1 MADLGQLWFSLGI
14 KDNTQAGIEEAM
26 KRFDK
31 LNAKLKL
38 GIDKNV
44 FKSAI
49 TSYLK
54 GQEFKARITPTLPKN
69 TGKLSM
75 EVNKQTLR
83 GSINEALKGKEFEAR
98 VKMVVEKASVQDAIR
113 QAFSKAGLNYNTT
126 ASDVRQQRI
135 MEIQARMSQRA
146 ALSQIQL
153 AAAHSRAQRAADL
166 QAASSERLNR
176 SMKSGTN
183 ISSQLRNQIANLYS
197 LYTIERFATQ
207 IVEIGGEFQ
216 KQLIALKSIL
226 GDAGR
231 AETIFGKIRDLAV
244 ESPYTFKDL
253 TGYTKQLAA
262 FSIPYEELYDTT
274 KRLADISSG
283 LGVDMGRLILAYG
296 QVRSAA
302 FLRGQEVRQF
312 TEAGI
317 PLLDELAKKFSMLEG
332 RVVSVGEVFDKIS
345 RREVP
350 FQMVKDVLW
359 DMTNEGGKFYNMQA
373 VLTESLSGKLDKLK
387 DSYEIMLADIAQA
400 NNGIIGGS
408 LDMLAG
414 LTGHWKELA
423 GAIGELIVIYGSY
436 KAASMAITAFKK
448 AETAVL
454 IKNVATGKLAA
465 ATNLAMSRS
474 ALAAATST
482 EILTLAKAKLTGVLK
497 SLWAVTAANPY
508 FWVAAGVS
516 ALVYAVY
523 KLSTAATAAEVANEA
538 FNRSMERI
546 GQTIDDQKNK
556 IDELLNVI
564 RSADSSSLQKQMAF
578 DELSMLA
585 PSLTNTYDSLKK
597 LEEADL
603 TMVNR
608 QVSEL
613 ADESRLSMLKKQAD
627 ALEGIANGLSKT
639 DDRLTSI
646 GVGSGAGDYAKLRS
660 ALMSD
665 YGIQGSATWDVED
678 WSEATQEVLNNIRRE
693 IEKIEEAKRRASVPT
708 EMDVRIAES
717 SYRNVKERFDYL
729 SDFAAAMKKEV
740 EGTMSLHV
748 DGTHAERDTEAIIGE
763 VEKKLGQMN
772 GIPLS
777 VEQQKVKDGLQETLE
792 YMRRWKETGATS
804 GVFSIP
810 LFFDLK
816 LNELEDDTG
825 KAKKEFD
832 YLTGKWKDANKESV
846 TFAENRMKAIQ
857 KWRDAEKKYNEAKN
871 SKNITNE
878 DGSIIKGYKEQQE
891 RLKEL
896 KNEIESAKKEAESFG
911 VDTGKPARTDKDP
924 MADLWNERIRLIEK
938 AISYYKEWS
947 EIEGKVN
954 ASERTQSNPLFSSVK
969 SYLSPGM
976 ENPEKIWEQIRE
988 ELGNSKGQRKLFVDL
1003 GFKIEDLRQ
1012 GEEKK
1017 ELDRNLKEI
1026 EKYISETT
1034 KKWDLFKDL
1043 SDTTGNRSLAGQI
1056 VFGGLMESENLGDEL
1071 KKKIEEKLSGTTFS
1085 FEDVLGMDEKGLED
1099 NGLKALGGLVS
1110 AYRENSEKLK
1120 EEQVKNL
1127 SELIKNHKDYAAKIE
1142 EIESDLQKDLKDIDG
1157 RRADLETGG
1166 VDVESLISSRKKK
1179 AEEDKSSVL
1188 LEQFKKESDWAN
1200 IFDDLGRMSTRTI
1213 DDMIERINAFSRSQE
1228 LSVEETKELIEAMRK
1243 LREESLERNPWKG
1256 ISNSAKEL
1264 AKWKELQHYL
1274 GNAEELSFFDKES
1287 GKTVKYTRAQIENGI
1302 VASQEDMVK
1311 SIDHVID
1318 GLESMNDAVSS
1329 VSGMFE
1335 SLGMKGA
1342 SDITDIMGNVFSSSN
1357 SMGGSFQ
1364 SIGKLFGVS
1373 DAGILKN
1380 LGFVGMG
1387 IGAVTGIIGGIAKLH
1402 DKKLDEEIQKSQRR
1416 VEELQT
1422 AYDQLGKAVERSF
1435 GAATDAA
1442 ERALSSYGKLAEQVE
1457 RAGSGLS
1464 AAYSMP
1470 YDVLKDGGRSMM
1482 NDLLP
1487 KSKME
1492 KFIWNGG
1499 KAHGFAASLNFTV
1512 GIEKEAYGALKAVG
1526 AGEKGSE
1533 DNVYMAQYAS
1543 LVGQRLELQKQ
1554 LNAEEGKKDSDPAK
1568 IQDYQ
1573 EQIAELNDQITY
1585 FVQDTVA
1592 SLYELDLQDWSKQ
1605 LSDSLVGAFRNGEDA
1620 VEAFEQTASDLLSK
1634 VASNILRIGILEPAM
1649 KKLQKALFGEM
1660 DDNGNFQGGIIN
1672 LNDLNGT
1679 MDEGMKYL
1687 SDWFNTE
1694 GKNIVEVM
1702 ENAFQL
1708 LNEKSGGLLSKTES
1722 GGSMRSSI
1730 QGVTE
1735 DTANLL
1741 GSYINAM
1748 RADLSA
1754 QRSVIE
1760 KYCGEQFPKMTNL
1773 AEAQVQQLKVIADNT
1788 GEQARIASEIRDM
1801 LRSAKQSKSSG
1812 FWIH

>member
-126 ASDVRQQRI
+126 ASDVRSQRI
-135 MEIQARMSQRA
+135 LEIQARMAQRS
-146 ALSQIQL
+146 ALHQIHL

-216 KQLIALKSIL
+216 KQRIALKSIL

-436 KAASMAITAFKK
+436 KAAIMAVTTYRKLGMTVLRQAVVEK
-448 AETAVL
+448 AL
-454 IKNVATGKLAA
+454 ATSANIALS
-465 ATNLAMSRS
+465 NSE
-474 ALAAATST
+474 ALAAARTKL
-482 EILTLAKAKLTGVLK
+482 LTLAKTRLIGVLK
-497 SLWAVTAANPY
+497 SLKAATVANPY

-516 ALVYAVY
+516 SLVYVVY
-523 KLSTAATAAEVANEA
+523 KLSTAATVAEAANEN

-556 IDELLNVI
+556 INELLNVI

-578 DELSMLA
+578 DELSVLA
-585 PSLTNTYDSLKK
+585 PSLTATYDSLKK

-603 TMVNR
+603 TNVNR

-613 ADESRLSMLKKQAD
+613 ADTNRISLLKQQAEELKEYMSILKD
-627 ALEGIANGLSKT
+627 TQKLNPVSARYAISGLENL
-639 DDRLTSI
+639 
-646 GVGSGAGDYAKLRS
+646 
-660 ALMSD
+660 
-665 YGIQGSATWDVED
+665 GIQGELGWDNTDRTEAAQEQLNRIT
-678 WSEATQEVLNNIRRE
+678 SELW
-693 IEKIEEAKRRASVPT
+693 KIEDAKRRASVPT

-717 SYRNVKERFDYL
+717 SYRNIKEQFDYL

-772 GIPLS
+772 GISLS

-816 LNELEDDTG
+816 LNELENETG

-832 YLTGKWKDANKESV
+832 YLTGKWKDANKESG
-846 TFAENRMKAIQ
+846 TFAENRMKATQ

-1157 RRADLETGG
+1157 RRAELETGG

-1213 DDMIERINAFSRSQE
+1213 DDMIERINTFSRSQE

-1256 ISNSAKEL
+1256 ISNASKEL

-1274 GNAEELSFFDKES
+1274 GNAKELSFFDKES

-1318 GLESMNDAVSS
+1318 GLEAMNTAVSS
-1329 VSGMFE
+1329 VSGMLE
-1335 SLGMKGA
+1335 SLGMEGA
-1342 SDITDIMGNVFSSSN
+1342 SDITDIMDGIFSSSN

-1487 KSKME
+1487 KGKME
-1492 KFIWNGG
+1492 KLIWIGG
-1499 KAHGFAASLNFTV
+1499 KAHGLAASLNFTV
-1512 GIEKEAYGALKAVG
+1512 GIEKEAYEALKAVG
-1526 AGEKGSE
+1526 VGEKGSE

-1554 LNAEEGKKDSDPAK
+1554 LNAEEGKKGSDPAK

>member
-38 GIDKNV
+38 GIDKNF

-436 KAASMAITAFKK
+436 KAAIMAVTTYRKLGMTVLRQAVAEK
-448 AETAVL
+448 AL
-454 IKNVATGKLAA
+454 ATSANIALS
-465 ATNLAMSRS
+465 NSE
-474 ALAAATST
+474 ALAAARTKL
-482 EILTLAKAKLTGVLK
+482 LTLAKTRLIGVLK

-508 FWVAAGVS
+508 LWVAAGVS
-516 ALVYAVY
+516 SLVYAIY
-523 KLSTAATAAEVANEA
+523 KLSTAATIAEAANEN

-546 GQTIDDQKNK
+546 GQTIDNRKNK
-556 IDELLNVI
+556 INELLNVI

-578 DELSMLA
+578 DELSVLA
-585 PSLTNTYDSLKK
+585 PSLTATYDSLKK

-603 TMVNR
+603 TNVNR

-613 ADESRLSMLKKQAD
+613 ADTNRANLLKRQAEEIKEYMSILSEPDKHGPAGARYAISGLK
-627 ALEGIANGLSKT
+627 GLGMQGE
-639 DDRLTSI
+639 I
-646 GVGSGAGDYAKLRS
+646 G
-660 ALMSD
+660 
-665 YGIQGSATWDVED
+665 WDVFD
-678 WSEATQEVLNNIRRE
+678 WAEAAQEQLNRITSELW
-693 IEKIEEAKRRASVPT
+693 KMEEAKRRASVPT

-763 VEKKLGQMN
+763 VEKKLAQMD

-792 YMRRWKETGATS
+792 YMRRWKETGTTS
-804 GVFSIP
+804 GAFSIP

-816 LNELEDDTG
+816 LNELENETG

-832 YLTGKWKDANKESV
+832 YLTGKWKDAGKESG
-846 TFAENRMKAIQ
+846 TFAENRMKAIK

-871 SKNITNE
+871 AKNITNE

-896 KNEIESAKKEAESFG
+896 KNEMESARKEAESFG
-911 VDTGKPARTDKDP
+911 ADTGKPTQSNKDP

-947 EIEGKVN
+947 EIEGKKN

-969 SYLSPGM
+969 SYLAPGI

-988 ELGNSKGQRKLFVDL
+988 ELGNSKAQRKLFADL

-1012 GEEKK
+1012 GEGKK

-1043 SDTTGNRSLAGQI
+1043 SDATGNRSLAGQI

-1099 NGLKALGGLVS
+1099 NGLKTLGGLVS
-1110 AYRENSEKLK
+1110 AYRENSEKVK

-1127 SELIKNHKDYAAKIE
+1127 SELIKNHKNYAAKIE
-1142 EIESDLQKDLKDIDG
+1142 EIESNLQKDLKDIEG
-1157 RRADLETGG
+1157 RRAELETGG

-1213 DDMIERINAFSRSQE
+1213 DDMIERINTFSRSQE

-1342 SDITDIMGNVFSSSN
+1342 SDITNIMGNVFSSSN

-1364 SIGKLFGVS
+1364 SIGKLFGIS

-1512 GIEKEAYGALKAVG
+1512 GIEKEAYEALKAVG

>member
-44 FKSAI
+44 FRSAI

-54 GQEFKARITPTLPKN
+54 GQEFKARITPTLPRN

-126 ASDVRQQRI
+126 ASDVRSQRI
-135 MEIQARMSQRA
+135 LEIQARMAQRS

-216 KQLIALKSIL
+216 KQRIALKSIL

-244 ESPYTFKDL
+244 ESPYTFKDM

-350 FQMVKDVLW
+350 FQMIKDVLW

-436 KAASMAITAFKK
+436 KAAIMSVTTYRKLGMTVLRQAVAEK
-448 AETAVL
+448 AL
-454 IKNVATGKLAA
+454 ATSANIALS
-465 ATNLAMSRS
+465 NSE
-474 ALAAATST
+474 ALAAARTKL
-482 EILTLAKAKLTGVLK
+482 LTLAKTRLIGVLK

-516 ALVYAVY
+516 SLVYAIY
-523 KLSTAATAAEVANEA
+523 KLSTAATVAEAANEN

-546 GQTIDDQKNK
+546 GQTIDNRKNK
-556 IDELLNVI
+556 INELLNVI

-578 DELSMLA
+578 DELSVLA
-585 PSLTNTYDSLKK
+585 PSLTATYDSLKK

-603 TMVNR
+603 TNVNR

-613 ADESRLSMLKKQAD
+613 ADANRASLLKRQAEEIKEYMSILSEPDKHGPAGARYAISGLK
-627 ALEGIANGLSKT
+627 GLGMQGE
-639 DDRLTSI
+639 I
-646 GVGSGAGDYAKLRS
+646 G
-660 ALMSD
+660 
-665 YGIQGSATWDVED
+665 WDVFD
-678 WSEATQEVLNNIRRE
+678 WAEAAQEQLNRITSELW
-693 IEKIEEAKRRASVPT
+693 KMEEAKRRASVPT

-717 SYRNVKERFDYL
+717 SYRNIKEQFDYL

-832 YLTGKWKDANKESV
+832 YLTGKWKDANKESG

-1157 RRADLETGG
+1157 RRAELETGG

-1512 GIEKEAYGALKAVG
+1512 GIEKEAYEALKAVG

-1533 DNVYMAQYAS
+1533 DYVYMAQYAS

>member
-83 GSINEALKGKEFEAR
+83 GSINEALKSKEFEAR

-216 KQLIALKSIL
+216 KQRIALKSIL

-359 DMTNEGGKFYNMQA
+359 DMTNAGGKFYNMQA

-436 KAASMAITAFKK
+436 KAAIMAVTTYRKLGMTVLRQAVAEK
-448 AETAVL
+448 AL
-454 IKNVATGKLAA
+454 ATSANIALS
-465 ATNLAMSRS
+465 NSE
-474 ALAAATST
+474 ALAAARTKL
-482 EILTLAKAKLTGVLK
+482 LTLAKTRLIGVLK

-516 ALVYAVY
+516 SLVYAIY
-523 KLSTAATAAEVANEA
+523 KLSTAATVAEAANEN

-546 GQTIDDQKNK
+546 GQTIDNRKNK
-556 IDELLNVI
+556 INELLNVI

-578 DELSMLA
+578 DELSVLA
-585 PSLTNTYDSLKK
+585 PSLTATYDSLKK

-603 TMVNR
+603 TNVNR

-613 ADESRLSMLKKQAD
+613 ADANRASLLKRQAEEIKEYMSILSEPDKHGPAGARYAISGLK
-627 ALEGIANGLSKT
+627 GLGMQGE
-639 DDRLTSI
+639 I
-646 GVGSGAGDYAKLRS
+646 G
-660 ALMSD
+660 
-665 YGIQGSATWDVED
+665 WDVFD
-678 WSEATQEVLNNIRRE
+678 WAEAAQEQLNRITSELW
-693 IEKIEEAKRRASVPT
+693 KIEDAKRRASVPT

-717 SYRNVKERFDYL
+717 SYRNIKEQFDYL

-832 YLTGKWKDANKESV
+832 YLTGKWKDANKESG

-924 MADLWNERIRLIEK
+924 RADLWNERIRLIEK

-1157 RRADLETGG
+1157 RRAELETGG

-1464 AAYSMP
+1464 AAYSIP

>member
-197 LYTIERFATQ
+197 LYTIERFVTQ

-359 DMTNEGGKFYNMQA
+359 DMTNAGGKFYNMQA

-436 KAASMAITAFKK
+436 KSASMAITAFKK

-482 EILTLAKAKLTGVLK
+482 EILTLAKAKLIGVLK

-516 ALVYAVY
+516 SLVYVVY
-523 KLSTAATAAEVANEA
+523 KLSTAATAAEAANEN

-556 IDELLNVI
+556 INELLNVI

-578 DELSMLA
+578 DELSVVSPA
-585 PSLTNTYDSLKK
+585 LTQTYDSLRK

-603 TMVNR
+603 TNVNQ

-613 ADESRLSMLKKQAD
+613 ADTNRISLLKQQAEELKEYMSILKD
-627 ALEGIANGLSKT
+627 TQKLNPVSARYAISGLENL
-639 DDRLTSI
+639 
-646 GVGSGAGDYAKLRS
+646 
-660 ALMSD
+660 
-665 YGIQGSATWDVED
+665 GIQGELGWDNTD
-678 WSEATQEVLNNIRRE
+678 WTEAIQEQLNRIASELW
-693 IEKIEEAKRRASVPT
+693 KIEDAKRRASVPT

-717 SYRNVKERFDYL
+717 SYRNIKEQFDYL

-748 DGTHAERDTEAIIGE
+748 DGTHAERDTESIIAE
-763 VEKKLGQMN
+763 VEKKLEQMD

-777 VEQQKVKDGLQETLE
+777 ADQQEVKDGLQETLG
-792 YMRRWKETGATS
+792 YMKRWKEMGITGGAFT
-804 GVFSIP
+804 IP
-810 LFFDLK
+810 LFFDMK
-816 LNELEDDTG
+816 LGELEHETE
-825 KAKKEFD
+825 KAKKRFN
-832 YLTGKWKDANKESV
+832 YLTGQWEDANKESG
-846 TFAENRMKAIQ
+846 TFAENRMKAIK
-857 KWRDAEKKYNEAKN
+857 KWKDAEKKYNEAKN

-896 KNEIESAKKEAESFG
+896 KNEIESAKNEAESFG

-1364 SIGKLFGVS
+1364 SIGKLFGIS

-1487 KSKME
+1487 KGKME

-1512 GIEKEAYGALKAVG
+1512 GIEKEAYEALKAVG

>member
-83 GSINEALKGKEFEAR
+83 GSVNEALKGKEFEAR

-197 LYTIERFATQ
+197 LYTIERFVTQ

-274 KRLADISSG
+274 NRLADISSG

-359 DMTNEGGKFYNMQA
+359 DMTNAGGKFYNMQA

-436 KAASMAITAFKK
+436 KAAIMAVTTYRKLGMTVLRQAVAEK
-448 AETAVL
+448 AL
-454 IKNVATGKLAA
+454 ATSANIALS
-465 ATNLAMSRS
+465 NSE
-474 ALAAATST
+474 ALAAARTKL
-482 EILTLAKAKLTGVLK
+482 LTLAKTRLIGVLK

-516 ALVYAVY
+516 SLVYAIY
-523 KLSTAATAAEVANEA
+523 KLSTAATVAEAANEN

-546 GQTIDDQKNK
+546 GQTIDNRKNK
-556 IDELLNVI
+556 INELLNVI

-578 DELSMLA
+578 DELSVLA
-585 PSLTNTYDSLKK
+585 PSLTATYDSLKK

-603 TMVNR
+603 TNVNR

-613 ADESRLSMLKKQAD
+613 ADANRASLLKRQAEEIKEYMSILSEPDKHGPAGARYAISGLK
-627 ALEGIANGLSKT
+627 GLGMQGE
-639 DDRLTSI
+639 I
-646 GVGSGAGDYAKLRS
+646 G
-660 ALMSD
+660 
-665 YGIQGSATWDVED
+665 WDVFD
-678 WSEATQEVLNNIRRE
+678 WAEAAQEQLNRITSELW
-693 IEKIEEAKRRASVPT
+693 KIEDAKRRASVPT

-717 SYRNVKERFDYL
+717 SYRNIKEQFDYL

-748 DGTHAERDTEAIIGE
+748 DGTHAEGDTEAIIGE

-832 YLTGKWKDANKESV
+832 YLTGKWKDANKESG

-1157 RRADLETGG
+1157 RRAELETGG

-1274 GNAEELSFFDKES
+1274 GNAEELSFYDKES

-1634 VASNILRIGILEPAM
+1634 VANNILRIGILEPAM

>member
-197 LYTIERFATQ
+197 LYTIERFVTQ

-226 GDAGR
+226 GDAGI

-359 DMTNEGGKFYNMQA
+359 DMTNAGGKFYNMQA

-436 KAASMAITAFKK
+436 KAAIMAVTTYRKLGMTVLRRAVAEK
-448 AETAVL
+448 AL
-454 IKNVATGKLAA
+454 ATSANIALS
-465 ATNLAMSRS
+465 NSE
-474 ALAAATST
+474 ALAAARTKL
-482 EILTLAKAKLTGVLK
+482 LTLAKTRLIGVLK

-516 ALVYAVY
+516 SLVYAIY
-523 KLSTAATAAEVANEA
+523 KLSTAATVAEAANEN

-546 GQTIDDQKNK
+546 GQTIDNRKNK
-556 IDELLNVI
+556 INELLNVI

-578 DELSMLA
+578 DELSVLA
-585 PSLTNTYDSLKK
+585 PSLTATYDSLKK

-603 TMVNR
+603 TNVNR

-613 ADESRLSMLKKQAD
+613 ADANRASLLKRQAEEIKEYMSILSEPDKHGPAGARYAISGLK
-627 ALEGIANGLSKT
+627 GLGMQGE
-639 DDRLTSI
+639 I
-646 GVGSGAGDYAKLRS
+646 G
-660 ALMSD
+660 
-665 YGIQGSATWDVED
+665 WDVFD
-678 WSEATQEVLNNIRRE
+678 WAEAAQEQLNRITSELW
-693 IEKIEEAKRRASVPT
+693 KIEDAKRRASVPT

-717 SYRNVKERFDYL
+717 SYRNIKEQFDYL

-832 YLTGKWKDANKESV
+832 YLTGKWKEANKESG

-1157 RRADLETGG
+1157 RRAELETGG

-1634 VASNILRIGILEPAM
+1634 VANNILRIGILEPAM

>member
-1 MADLGQLWFSLGI
+1 MANLGQLWFSLGI

-44 FKSAI
+44 FRSSI

-54 GQEFKARITPTLPKN
+54 GQEFKARITPTLPKH

-83 GSINEALKGKEFEAR
+83 GSINEALKGKAFEAR

-135 MEIQARMSQRA
+135 MEIQARMDQRA
-146 ALSQIQL
+146 ALSQAQL

-207 IVEIGGEFQ
+207 VVEIGGEFQ
-216 KQLIALKSIL
+216 KQRIALKSIL

-231 AETIFGKIRDLAV
+231 AETIFGKIRDLSV

-296 QVRSAA
+296 QVRSAE

-387 DSYEIMLADIAQA
+387 DNYEIMLADIAQT
-400 NNGIIGGS
+400 NNAIIGGS

-423 GAIGELIVIYGSY
+423 GAIGDLIVIYGSY

-482 EILTLAKAKLTGVLK
+482 EILTLAKAKLIGVLK

-516 ALVYAVY
+516 SLVYVVY
-523 KLSTAATAAEVANEA
+523 KLSTAATAAEAANEN

-556 IDELLNVI
+556 IDELLNAI

-578 DELSMLA
+578 DELSVLA
-585 PSLTNTYDSLKK
+585 PSLTVTYDSLKK

-603 TMVNR
+603 TNVNR

-613 ADESRLSMLKKQAD
+613 ADANRASLLKRQAEEIKEYMSILKD
-627 ALEGIANGLSKT
+627 TQKLNPVSARYAISGLENL
-639 DDRLTSI
+639 
-646 GVGSGAGDYAKLRS
+646 
-660 ALMSD
+660 
-665 YGIQGSATWDVED
+665 GIQGEFGWDNTD
-678 WSEATQEVLNNIRRE
+678 WTEAIQEQLNRIASELW
-693 IEKIEEAKRRASVPT
+693 KIEDAKRRASVPT

-717 SYRNVKERFDYL
+717 SYRNVKEQFDYL

-748 DGTHAERDTEAIIGE
+748 DGTHAERDTDAIIGE

-792 YMRRWKETGATS
+792 YMRRWKETGTTS
-804 GVFSIP
+804 GAFSIP
-810 LFFDLK
+810 LFFDIK
-816 LNELEDDTG
+816 LNELEHETG

-832 YLTGKWKDANKESV
+832 YLTGKWKDAGKESG
-846 TFAENRMKAIQ
+846 TFAENRMKALK
-857 KWRDAEKKYNEAKN
+857 KWRDAEKRYNDAK
-871 SKNITNE
+871 SAKDLTKE

-891 RLKEL
+891 RLEKL
-896 KNEIESAKKEAESFG
+896 KDEMESARKEAESFG
-911 VDTGKPARTDKDP
+911 ADTGKPAQPDKDP

-947 EIEGKVN
+947 EIEGKKN

-969 SYLSPGM
+969 SYLAPGI

-988 ELGNSKGQRKLFVDL
+988 ELGNSKGQRKLFADL
-1003 GFKIEDLRQ
+1003 GFKIENLRQ

-1034 KKWDLFKDL
+1034 RKWDLFKDL
-1043 SDTTGNRSLAGQI
+1043 SDATGNRSLSGQI

-1099 NGLKALGGLVS
+1099 NGLKTLSGLVS
-1110 AYRENSEKLK
+1110 AFRENSEKLK

-1142 EIESDLQKDLKDIDG
+1142 EIESNLQKDLKDIDG
-1157 RRADLETGG
+1157 RRAELETGG

-1213 DDMIERINAFSRSQE
+1213 DDMIERTNAFSRSQE

-1256 ISNSAKEL
+1256 ISNAAKEL

-1274 GNAEELSFFDKES
+1274 GNAEELPFFDKES

-1335 SLGMKGA
+1335 SLDMKGA
-1342 SDITDIMGNVFSSSN
+1342 SNITDIMGNVFNSSN
-1357 SMGGSFQ
+1357 SVGESFQ

-1387 IGAVTGIIGGIAKLH
+1387 IGAVTGIIGGIAKFH
-1402 DKKLDEEIQKSQRR
+1402 DKKLDEAIQKSQRR
-1416 VEELQT
+1416 VEELQA

-1435 GAATDAA
+1435 GGATDAA

-1487 KSKME
+1487 RGKME

-1512 GIEKEAYGALKAVG
+1512 GIEKEAYEALKAVG

-1533 DNVYMAQYAS
+1533 DNAYMAQYAS

-1605 LSDSLVGAFRNGEDA
+1605 LSDSLVDAFRNGEDA

-1694 GKNIVEVM
+1694 GKNIVEAM

>member
-83 GSINEALKGKEFEAR
+83 GSVNEALKGKEFEAR

-197 LYTIERFATQ
+197 LYTIERFVTQ

-359 DMTNEGGKFYNMQA
+359 DMTNAGGKFYNMQA

-436 KAASMAITAFKK
+436 KAAIMAVTTYRKLGMTVLRQAVAEK
-448 AETAVL
+448 AL
-454 IKNVATGKLAA
+454 ATSANIALS
-465 ATNLAMSRS
+465 NSE
-474 ALAAATST
+474 ALAAARTKL
-482 EILTLAKAKLTGVLK
+482 LTLAKTRLIGVLK

-516 ALVYAVY
+516 SLVYAIY
-523 KLSTAATAAEVANEA
+523 KLSTAATVAEAANEN

-546 GQTIDDQKNK
+546 GQTIDNRKNK
-556 IDELLNVI
+556 INELLNVI

-578 DELSMLA
+578 DELSVLA
-585 PSLTNTYDSLKK
+585 PSLTATYDSLKK

-603 TMVNR
+603 TNVNR

-613 ADESRLSMLKKQAD
+613 ADANRASLLKRQAEEIKEYMSILSEPDKHGPAGARYAISGLK
-627 ALEGIANGLSKT
+627 GLGMQGE
-639 DDRLTSI
+639 I
-646 GVGSGAGDYAKLRS
+646 G
-660 ALMSD
+660 
-665 YGIQGSATWDVED
+665 WDVFD
-678 WSEATQEVLNNIRRE
+678 WAEAAQEQLNRITSELW
-693 IEKIEEAKRRASVPT
+693 KIEDAKRRASVPT

-717 SYRNVKERFDYL
+717 SYRNIKEQFDYL

-832 YLTGKWKDANKESV
+832 YLTGKWKDANKESG

-1157 RRADLETGG
+1157 RRAELETGG

>member
-44 FKSAI
+44 FRSAI

-54 GQEFKARITPTLPKN
+54 GQEFKARITPTLPRN

-126 ASDVRQQRI
+126 ASDVRSQRI
-135 MEIQARMSQRA
+135 LEIQARMDQRA

-216 KQLIALKSIL
+216 KQRIALKSIL

-359 DMTNEGGKFYNMQA
+359 DMTNAGGKFYNMQA

-436 KAASMAITAFKK
+436 KSASMAITAFKK

-482 EILTLAKAKLTGVLK
+482 EILTLAKAKLIGVLK

-516 ALVYAVY
+516 SLVYVVY
-523 KLSTAATAAEVANEA
+523 KLSTAATAAEAANEN

-556 IDELLNVI
+556 INELLNVI

-578 DELSMLA
+578 DELSVVSPA
-585 PSLTNTYDSLKK
+585 LTQTYDSLRK

-603 TMVNR
+603 TNVNQ

-613 ADESRLSMLKKQAD
+613 ADTNRISLLKQQAEELKEYMSILKD
-627 ALEGIANGLSKT
+627 TQKLNPVSARYAISGLENL
-639 DDRLTSI
+639 
-646 GVGSGAGDYAKLRS
+646 
-660 ALMSD
+660 
-665 YGIQGSATWDVED
+665 GIQGELGWDNTD
-678 WSEATQEVLNNIRRE
+678 WTEAIQEQLNRIASELW
-693 IEKIEEAKRRASVPT
+693 KIEDAKRRASVPT

-717 SYRNVKERFDYL
+717 SYRNIKEQFDYL

-748 DGTHAERDTEAIIGE
+748 DGTHAERDTESIIAE
-763 VEKKLGQMN
+763 VEKKLEQMD

-777 VEQQKVKDGLQETLE
+777 ADQQEVKDGLQETLG
-792 YMRRWKETGATS
+792 YMKRWKEMGITGGAFT
-804 GVFSIP
+804 IP
-810 LFFDLK
+810 LFFDMK
-816 LNELEDDTG
+816 LGELEHETE
-825 KAKKEFD
+825 KAKKRFN
-832 YLTGKWKDANKESV
+832 YLTEQWEDANKESG
-846 TFAENRMKAIQ
+846 TFAENRMKAIK
-857 KWRDAEKKYNEAKN
+857 KWKDAEKKYNEAKN

-896 KNEIESAKKEAESFG
+896 KNEIESAKNEAESFG

-1142 EIESDLQKDLKDIDG
+1142 EIESNLQKDLKDIEG
-1157 RRADLETGG
+1157 RRAELETGG
-1166 VDVESLISSRKKK
+1166 VDVESLVSSRKKK

-1213 DDMIERINAFSRSQE
+1213 DEMTERINAFSRSQE

-1512 GIEKEAYGALKAVG
+1512 GIEKEAYEALKAVG

>member
-44 FKSAI
+44 FRSAI

-54 GQEFKARITPTLPKN
+54 GQEFKARITPTLPRN

-126 ASDVRQQRI
+126 ASDVRSQRI
-135 MEIQARMSQRA
+135 LEIQARMDQRA

-216 KQLIALKSIL
+216 KQRIALKSIL

-359 DMTNEGGKFYNMQA
+359 DMTNAGGKFYNMQA

-436 KAASMAITAFKK
+436 KSASMAITAFKK

-482 EILTLAKAKLTGVLK
+482 EILTLAKAKLIGVLK

-516 ALVYAVY
+516 SLVYVVY
-523 KLSTAATAAEVANEA
+523 KLSTAATAAEAANEN

-556 IDELLNVI
+556 INELLNVI

-578 DELSMLA
+578 DELSVVSPA
-585 PSLTNTYDSLKK
+585 LTQTYDSLRK

-603 TMVNR
+603 TNVNQ

-613 ADESRLSMLKKQAD
+613 ADTNRISLLKQQAEELKEYMSILKD
-627 ALEGIANGLSKT
+627 TQKLNPVSARYAISGLENL
-639 DDRLTSI
+639 
-646 GVGSGAGDYAKLRS
+646 
-660 ALMSD
+660 
-665 YGIQGSATWDVED
+665 GIQGELGWDNTD
-678 WSEATQEVLNNIRRE
+678 WTEAIQEQLNRIASELW
-693 IEKIEEAKRRASVPT
+693 KIEDAKRRASVPT

-717 SYRNVKERFDYL
+717 SYRNIKEQFDYL

-748 DGTHAERDTEAIIGE
+748 DGTHAERDTESIIAE
-763 VEKKLGQMN
+763 VEKKLEQMD

-777 VEQQKVKDGLQETLE
+777 ADQQEVKDGLQETLG
-792 YMRRWKETGATS
+792 YMKRWKEMGITGGAFT
-804 GVFSIP
+804 IP
-810 LFFDLK
+810 LFFDMK
-816 LNELEDDTG
+816 LGELEHETE
-825 KAKKEFD
+825 KAKKRFN
-832 YLTGKWKDANKESV
+832 YLTGQWEDANKESG
-846 TFAENRMKAIQ
+846 TFAENRMKAIK
-857 KWRDAEKKYNEAKN
+857 KWKDAEKKYNEAKN

-896 KNEIESAKKEAESFG
+896 KNEIESAKNEAESFG

-969 SYLSPGM
+969 SYLSHGM

-1085 FEDVLGMDEKGLED
+1085 FEDVLGMDEKGLKD

-1512 GIEKEAYGALKAVG
+1512 GIEKEAYEALKAVG

-1533 DNVYMAQYAS
+1533 DYVYMAQYAS

-1554 LNAEEGKKDSDPAK
+1554 LNAEEGKKDSDLAK

>member
-197 LYTIERFATQ
+197 LYTIERFVTQ

-359 DMTNEGGKFYNMQA
+359 DMTNAGGKFYNMQA

-436 KAASMAITAFKK
+436 KAAIMAVTTYRKLGMTVLRQAVAEK
-448 AETAVL
+448 AL
-454 IKNVATGKLAA
+454 ATSANIALS
-465 ATNLAMSRS
+465 NSE
-474 ALAAATST
+474 ALAAARTKL
-482 EILTLAKAKLTGVLK
+482 LTLAKTRLIGVLK

-516 ALVYAVY
+516 SLVYAIY
-523 KLSTAATAAEVANEA
+523 KLSTAATVAEAANEN

-546 GQTIDDQKNK
+546 GQTIDNRKNK
-556 IDELLNVI
+556 INELLNVI

-578 DELSMLA
+578 DELSVLA
-585 PSLTNTYDSLKK
+585 PSLTATYDSLKK

-603 TMVNR
+603 TNVNR

-613 ADESRLSMLKKQAD
+613 ADANRASLLKRQAEEIKEYMSILSEPDKHGPAGARYAISGLK
-627 ALEGIANGLSKT
+627 GLGMQGE
-639 DDRLTSI
+639 I
-646 GVGSGAGDYAKLRS
+646 G
-660 ALMSD
+660 
-665 YGIQGSATWDVED
+665 WDVFD
-678 WSEATQEVLNNIRRE
+678 WAEAAQEQLNRITSELW
-693 IEKIEEAKRRASVPT
+693 KIEDAKRRASVPT

-717 SYRNVKERFDYL
+717 SYRNIKEQFDYL

-832 YLTGKWKDANKESV
+832 YLTGKWKEANKESG

-1157 RRADLETGG
+1157 RRAELETGG

-1634 VASNILRIGILEPAM
+1634 VANNILRIGILEPAM

>member
-44 FKSAI
+44 FRNAI

-126 ASDVRQQRI
+126 ASDVRSQRI
-135 MEIQARMSQRA
+135 LEIQARMAQRA

-166 QAASSERLNR
+166 QTASSERLNR

-216 KQLIALKSIL
+216 KQRIALKSIL

-359 DMTNEGGKFYNMQA
+359 DLTNEGGKFYNMQA

-408 LDMLAG
+408 LDLLSE
-414 LTGHWKELA
+414 LTGHWKEVA
-423 GAIGELIVIYGSY
+423 EAIGSLIISYGSY
-436 KAASMAITAFKK
+436 KAAII
-448 AETAVL
+448 AVTTYQKL
-454 IKNVATGKLAA
+454 DIALLRQAVVEKQLAA
-465 ATNLAMSRS
+465 AASISLSNAEAVS
-474 ALAAATST
+474 AARTKL
-482 EILTLAKAKLTGVLK
+482 LTLAKKRLIGVLK
-497 SLWAVTAANPY
+497 SLWSVTAANPY
-508 FWVAAGVS
+508 FWVAAGVTT
-516 ALVYAVY
+516 LVYAVY
-523 KLSTAATAAEVANEA
+523 KLITAASAAEAANEA

-556 IDELLNVI
+556 INELLNVI

-578 DELSMLA
+578 DELSVVSPA
-585 PSLTNTYDSLKK
+585 LTQTYDSLRK

-603 TMVNR
+603 TNVNQ

-613 ADESRLSMLKKQAD
+613 ADTNRISLLKQQAEELKEYMSILKD
-627 ALEGIANGLSKT
+627 TQKLNPVSARYAISGLENL
-639 DDRLTSI
+639 
-646 GVGSGAGDYAKLRS
+646 
-660 ALMSD
+660 
-665 YGIQGSATWDVED
+665 GIQGEFGWNNTDRTEAIQEQLNRIA
-678 WSEATQEVLNNIRRE
+678 SELW
-693 IEKIEEAKRRASVPT
+693 KIEDAKRRISVPT
-708 EMDVRIAES
+708 EMDVRLSES
-717 SYRNVKERFDYL
+717 SYRNAKEKFDYL
-729 SDFAAAMKKEV
+729 SDFATAMKKEV
-740 EGTMSLHV
+740 EGTMALHV
-748 DGTHAERDTEAIIGE
+748 DGTHAERDTDSIIAELEG
-763 VEKKLGQMN
+763 KLKTME

-777 VEQQKVKDGLQETLE
+777 MEQQKVKDGLQETLG
-792 YMRRWKETGATS
+792 YMKRWKEMGITGGT
-804 GVFSIP
+804 FTIP

-816 LNELEDDTG
+816 LSDLESETEN
-825 KAKKEFD
+825 AKKKFN
-832 YLTGKWKDANKESV
+832 YITGQWEEANKEFG
-846 TFAENRMKAIQ
+846 TFAENRMKAIK
-857 KWRDAEKKYNEAKN
+857 KWKDAEKKYNEAK
-871 SKNITNE
+871 SAKDITDK
-878 DGSIIKGYKEQQE
+878 DGSIIKGYTEQQE

-896 KNEIESAKKEAESFG
+896 KNKVESAKKEAESFG
-911 VDTGKPARTDKDP
+911 ADTGKPAQPDKDP

-947 EIEGKVN
+947 EIEGKEN

-969 SYLSPGM
+969 SYLDLGIES
-976 ENPEKIWEQIRE
+976 PEKIWEQIRE

-1026 EKYISETT
+1026 EKYISEST

-1043 SDTTGNRSLAGQI
+1043 SDATGNRSLAGQI

-1099 NGLKALGGLVS
+1099 NGLKTLGGLVS

-1142 EIESDLQKDLKDIDG
+1142 EIESNLQKDLKDIEG
-1157 RRADLETGG
+1157 RRAELETGG

-1213 DDMIERINAFSRSQE
+1213 DDMIERINTFSRSQE

-1256 ISNSAKEL
+1256 ISNASKEL

-1302 VASQEDMVK
+1302 IASQEDMVK

-1318 GLESMNDAVSS
+1318 GLEAMNTAVSS
-1329 VSGMFE
+1329 VSGMLE
-1335 SLGMKGA
+1335 SLGMEGA
-1342 SDITDIMGNVFSSSN
+1342 SDITNLMDGIFSSSN

-1402 DKKLDEEIQKSQRR
+1402 DKKLDDAIQKSQRR

-1442 ERALSSYGKLAEQVE
+1442 ERALSSYEQLAEQAE
-1457 RAGSGLS
+1457 RAGSKLS
-1464 AAYSMP
+1464 AAYSIP

-1499 KAHGFAASLNFTV
+1499 KSHGFAASLNFTV
-1512 GIEKEAYGALKAVG
+1512 SIEREAYEALKAVG

-1554 LNAEEGKKDSDPAK
+1554 LSAEEDKKDSDPAK

-1605 LSDSLVGAFRNGEDA
+1605 LSDALVDAFRNGEDA
-1620 VEAFEQTASDLLSK
+1620 VEAFEQTASDLLSR
-1634 VASNILRIGILEPAM
+1634 VASNILRIGILEPVM

-1660 DDNGNFQGGIIN
+1660 DENGNYQGGIIN

-1694 GKNIVEVM
+1694 GKNIVDAM
-1702 ENAFQL
+1702 NNAFQL

-1735 DTANLL
+1735 DTADLL
-1741 GSYINAM
+1741 ASYINAM

-1760 KYCGEQFPKMTNL
+1760 KYCGEQFPEMTHL
-1773 AEAQVQQLKVIADNT
+1773 AEAQLQQLQIIVKNT
-1788 GEQARIASEIRDM
+1788 GEHTRIASEIRDM

>member
-1 MADLGQLWFSLGI
+1 MADLGKLWFSLGI

-44 FKSAI
+44 FRSAI

-54 GQEFKARITPTLPKN
+54 GQEFKARITPTLPRN

-126 ASDVRQQRI
+126 ASDVRSQRI
-135 MEIQARMSQRA
+135 LEIQARMDQRA

-153 AAAHSRAQRAADL
+153 AAAHSRTQRAADL

-216 KQLIALKSIL
+216 KQRIALKSIL

-359 DMTNEGGKFYNMQA
+359 DMTNAGGKFYNMQA

-436 KAASMAITAFKK
+436 KSASMAITAFKK

-482 EILTLAKAKLTGVLK
+482 EILTLAKAKLIGVLK

-516 ALVYAVY
+516 SLVYVVY
-523 KLSTAATAAEVANEA
+523 KLSTAATAAEAANEN

-556 IDELLNVI
+556 INELLNVI

-578 DELSMLA
+578 DELSVVSPA
-585 PSLTNTYDSLKK
+585 LTQTYDSLRK

-603 TMVNR
+603 TNVNQ

-613 ADESRLSMLKKQAD
+613 ADTNRISLLKQQAEELKEYMSILKD
-627 ALEGIANGLSKT
+627 TQKLNPVSARYAISGLENL
-639 DDRLTSI
+639 
-646 GVGSGAGDYAKLRS
+646 
-660 ALMSD
+660 
-665 YGIQGSATWDVED
+665 GIQGELGWDNTD
-678 WSEATQEVLNNIRRE
+678 WTEAIQEQLNRIASELW
-693 IEKIEEAKRRASVPT
+693 KIEDAKRRASVPT

-717 SYRNVKERFDYL
+717 SYRNIKEQFDYL

-748 DGTHAERDTEAIIGE
+748 DGTHAERDTESIIAE
-763 VEKKLGQMN
+763 VEKKLEQMD

-777 VEQQKVKDGLQETLE
+777 ADQQEVKDGLQETLG
-792 YMRRWKETGATS
+792 YMKRWKEMGITGGAFT
-804 GVFSIP
+804 IP
-810 LFFDLK
+810 LFFDMK
-816 LNELEDDTG
+816 LGELEHETE
-825 KAKKEFD
+825 KAKKRFN
-832 YLTGKWKDANKESV
+832 YLTGQWEDANKESG
-846 TFAENRMKAIQ
+846 TFAENRMKAIK
-857 KWRDAEKKYNEAKN
+857 KWKDAEKKYNEAKN

-896 KNEIESAKKEAESFG
+896 KNEIESAKNEAESFG

-1364 SIGKLFGVS
+1364 SIGKLFGIS

-1487 KSKME
+1487 KGKME

-1512 GIEKEAYGALKAVG
+1512 GIEKEAYEALKAVG

-1592 SLYELDLQDWSKQ
+1592 SLYDLDLQDWSKQ

>member
-197 LYTIERFATQ
+197 LYTIERFVTQ

-359 DMTNEGGKFYNMQA
+359 DMTNAGGKFYNMQA

-436 KAASMAITAFKK
+436 KAAIMAVTTYRKLGMTVLRQAVAEK
-448 AETAVL
+448 AL
-454 IKNVATGKLAA
+454 ATSANIALS
-465 ATNLAMSRS
+465 NSE
-474 ALAAATST
+474 ALAAARTKL
-482 EILTLAKAKLTGVLK
+482 LTLAKTRLIGVLK

-516 ALVYAVY
+516 SLVYAIY
-523 KLSTAATAAEVANEA
+523 KLSTAATVAEAANEN

-546 GQTIDDQKNK
+546 GQTIDNRKNK
-556 IDELLNVI
+556 INELLNVI

-578 DELSMLA
+578 DELSVLA
-585 PSLTNTYDSLKK
+585 PSLTATYDSLKK

-603 TMVNR
+603 TNVNR

-613 ADESRLSMLKKQAD
+613 ADANRASLLKRQAEEIKEYMSILSEPDKHGPAGARYAISGLK
-627 ALEGIANGLSKT
+627 GLGMQGE
-639 DDRLTSI
+639 I
-646 GVGSGAGDYAKLRS
+646 G
-660 ALMSD
+660 
-665 YGIQGSATWDVED
+665 WDVFD
-678 WSEATQEVLNNIRRE
+678 WAEAAQEQLNRITSELW
-693 IEKIEEAKRRASVPT
+693 KIEDAKRRASVPT

-717 SYRNVKERFDYL
+717 SYRNIKEQFDYL

-832 YLTGKWKDANKESV
+832 YLTGKWKDANKESG

-1157 RRADLETGG
+1157 RRAELETGG

>member
-44 FKSAI
+44 FRNAI

-126 ASDVRQQRI
+126 ASDVRSQRI
-135 MEIQARMSQRA
+135 LEIQARMAQRA

-216 KQLIALKSIL
+216 KQRIALKSIL

-359 DMTNEGGKFYNMQA
+359 DLTNEGGKFYNMQA

-408 LDMLAG
+408 LDLLSE
-414 LTGHWKELA
+414 LTGHWKEVA
-423 GAIGELIVIYGSY
+423 EAIGSLIIAYGSY
-436 KAASMAITAFKK
+436 KAAII
-448 AETAVL
+448 AVTTYQKL
-454 IKNVATGKLAA
+454 DIALLRQAAVEKRLAA
-465 ATNLAMSRS
+465 AASISLSNAEAVS
-474 ALAAATST
+474 AARTKL
-482 EILTLAKAKLTGVLK
+482 LTLAKKRLIGVLK
-497 SLWAVTAANPY
+497 SLWSVTAANPY
-508 FWVAAGVS
+508 FWVAAGVTT
-516 ALVYAVY
+516 LVYAVY
-523 KLSTAATAAEVANEA
+523 KLITAASAAEAANEA

-546 GQTIDDQKNK
+546 GQTIDNQKNK
-556 IDELLNVI
+556 INELLNVI

-578 DELSMLA
+578 DELSVLSPALA
-585 PSLTNTYDSLKK
+585 QAYDSLKK

-603 TMVNR
+603 TNVNR

-613 ADESRLSMLKKQAD
+613 ADESRLSMLKSQAD
-627 ALEGIANGLSKT
+627 ALEGLVKELSKMN
-639 DDRLTSI
+639 RLASI
-646 GVGSGAGDYAKLRS
+646 GAGSGAGDYAKLRS
-660 ALMSD
+660 ALKSE
-665 YGIQGSATWDVED
+665 YGIQGSVAWDVGD
-678 WSEATQEVLNNIRRE
+678 WSEAAQEVLNNIRRE
-693 IEKIEEAKRRASVPT
+693 IEKIEDAKRRISVPT
-708 EMDVRIAES
+708 EMDVRLSES
-717 SYRNVKERFDYL
+717 SYRNAEEKFDYL
-729 SDFAAAMKKEV
+729 SDFATAMKKEV
-740 EGTMSLHV
+740 EGTMALHV
-748 DGTHAERDTEAIIGE
+748 DGTHAERDTDSIIAELEG
-763 VEKKLGQMN
+763 KLKTME

-777 VEQQKVKDGLQETLE
+777 VEQQKVKDGLQETLG
-792 YMRRWKETGATS
+792 YMKRWKEMGITGGT
-804 GVFSIP
+804 FTIP

-816 LNELEDDTG
+816 LSDLESETEN
-825 KAKKEFD
+825 AKKKFN
-832 YLTGKWKDANKESV
+832 YITGQWEEANKEFG
-846 TFAENRMKAIQ
+846 TFAENRMKAIK
-857 KWRDAEKKYNEAKN
+857 KWKDAEKKYNEAK
-871 SKNITNE
+871 SAKDITDK
-878 DGSIIKGYKEQQE
+878 DGSIIKGYTEQQE

-896 KNEIESAKKEAESFG
+896 KNKVESAKKEAESFG
-911 VDTGKPARTDKDP
+911 ADTGKPAQPDKDP

-947 EIEGKVN
+947 EIEGKKN
-954 ASERTQSNPLFSSVK
+954 ASERTQSSPLFSSVK
-969 SYLSPGM
+969 SYLDLGIES
-976 ENPEKIWEQIRE
+976 PEKIWEQIRE

-1026 EKYISETT
+1026 EKYISEST

-1043 SDTTGNRSLAGQI
+1043 SDATGNRSLAGQI

-1099 NGLKALGGLVS
+1099 NGLKTLSGLVS

-1142 EIESDLQKDLKDIDG
+1142 EIESNLQKDLKDIEG
-1157 RRADLETGG
+1157 RRAELETGG

-1213 DDMIERINAFSRSQE
+1213 DDMIERINTFSRSQE

-1256 ISNSAKEL
+1256 ISNAAKEL

-1302 VASQEDMVK
+1302 VSSQEDMVK

-1318 GLESMNDAVSS
+1318 GLEAMNTAVSS
-1329 VSGMFE
+1329 VSGMLE
-1335 SLGMKGA
+1335 SLGMEGA
-1342 SDITDIMGNVFSSSN
+1342 SDITNLMDSIFSSSN

-1442 ERALSSYGKLAEQVE
+1442 ERALSSYEQLAEQAE
-1457 RAGSGLS
+1457 RAGSKLS
-1464 AAYSMP
+1464 AAYSIP

-1512 GIEKEAYGALKAVG
+1512 GIEREAYEALKAVG

-1554 LNAEEGKKDSDPAK
+1554 LSAEEDKKDSDPAK

-1605 LSDSLVGAFRNGEDA
+1605 LSDALVDAFRNGEDA
-1620 VEAFEQTASDLLSK
+1620 VEAFEQTASDLLSR
-1634 VASNILRIGILEPAM
+1634 VASNILRIGILEPVM

-1660 DDNGNFQGGIIN
+1660 DENGNYQGGIIN

-1694 GKNIVEVM
+1694 GKNIVDAM
-1702 ENAFQL
+1702 NNAFQL

-1735 DTANLL
+1735 DTADLL
-1741 GSYINAM
+1741 ASYINAM

-1760 KYCGEQFPKMTNL
+1760 KYCGEQFPEMTHL
-1773 AEAQVQQLKVIADNT
+1773 AEAQLQQLQIIVKNT
-1788 GEQARIASEIRDM
+1788 GEHTRIASEIRDM

>member
-83 GSINEALKGKEFEAR
+83 GSVNEALKGKEFEAR

-197 LYTIERFATQ
+197 LYTIERFVTQ

-244 ESPYTFKDL
+244 ESPYTFNDL

-274 KRLADISSG
+274 NRLADISSG

-359 DMTNEGGKFYNMQA
+359 DMTNAGGKFYNMQA

-436 KAASMAITAFKK
+436 KAAIMAVTTYRKLGMTVLRQAVAEK
-448 AETAVL
+448 AL
-454 IKNVATGKLAA
+454 ATSANIALS
-465 ATNLAMSRS
+465 NSE
-474 ALAAATST
+474 ALAAARTKL
-482 EILTLAKAKLTGVLK
+482 LTLAKTRLIGVLK

-516 ALVYAVY
+516 SLVYAIY
-523 KLSTAATAAEVANEA
+523 KLSTAATVAEAANEN

-546 GQTIDDQKNK
+546 GQTIDNRKNK
-556 IDELLNVI
+556 INELLNVI

-578 DELSMLA
+578 DELSVLA
-585 PSLTNTYDSLKK
+585 PSLTATYDSLKK

-603 TMVNR
+603 TNVNR

-613 ADESRLSMLKKQAD
+613 ADANRASLLKRQAEEIKEYMSILSEPDKHGPAGARYAISGLK
-627 ALEGIANGLSKT
+627 GLGMQGE
-639 DDRLTSI
+639 I
-646 GVGSGAGDYAKLRS
+646 G
-660 ALMSD
+660 
-665 YGIQGSATWDVED
+665 WDVFD
-678 WSEATQEVLNNIRRE
+678 WAEAAQEQLNRITSELW
-693 IEKIEEAKRRASVPT
+693 KIEDAKRRASVPT

-717 SYRNVKERFDYL
+717 SYRNIKEQFDYL

-832 YLTGKWKDANKESV
+832 YLTGKWKDANKESG

-1157 RRADLETGG
+1157 RRAELETGG

-1274 GNAEELSFFDKES
+1274 GNAEELSFYDKES

-1634 VASNILRIGILEPAM
+1634 VANNILRIGILEPAM

>member
-38 GIDKNV
+38 GIDKNF

-387 DSYEIMLADIAQA
+387 DSYEIMLADIAQD

-436 KAASMAITAFKK
+436 KAAIMAVTTYRKLGMTVLRKDVAEK
-448 AETAVL
+448 AL
-454 IKNVATGKLAA
+454 ATSANIALS
-465 ATNLAMSRS
+465 NSE
-474 ALAAATST
+474 ALAAARTKL
-482 EILTLAKAKLTGVLK
+482 LTLAKTRLIGVLK

-508 FWVAAGVS
+508 LWVAAGVS
-516 ALVYAVY
+516 SLVYAIY
-523 KLSTAATAAEVANEA
+523 KLSTAATIAEAANEN

-546 GQTIDDQKNK
+546 GQTIDNRKNK
-556 IDELLNVI
+556 INELLNVI

-578 DELSMLA
+578 DELSVLA
-585 PSLTNTYDSLKK
+585 PSLTATYDSLKK

-603 TMVNR
+603 TNVNR

-613 ADESRLSMLKKQAD
+613 ADTNRANLLKRQAEEIKEYMSILSEPDKHGPAGARYAISGLK
-627 ALEGIANGLSKT
+627 GLGMQGE
-639 DDRLTSI
+639 I
-646 GVGSGAGDYAKLRS
+646 G
-660 ALMSD
+660 
-665 YGIQGSATWDVED
+665 WDVFD
-678 WSEATQEVLNNIRRE
+678 WAEAAQEQLNRITSELW
-693 IEKIEEAKRRASVPT
+693 KMEEAKRRASVPT

-763 VEKKLGQMN
+763 VEKKLAQMD

-792 YMRRWKETGATS
+792 YMRRWKETGTTS
-804 GVFSIP
+804 GAFSIP

-816 LNELEDDTG
+816 LNELENETG

-832 YLTGKWKDANKESV
+832 YLTGKWKDAGKESG
-846 TFAENRMKAIQ
+846 TFAENRMKAIK

-871 SKNITNE
+871 AKNITNE

-896 KNEIESAKKEAESFG
+896 KNEMESARKEAESFG
-911 VDTGKPARTDKDP
+911 ADTGKPTQSNKDP

-947 EIEGKVN
+947 EIEGKKN

-969 SYLSPGM
+969 SYLAPGI

-988 ELGNSKGQRKLFVDL
+988 ELGNSKAQRKLFADL

-1012 GEEKK
+1012 GEGKK

-1043 SDTTGNRSLAGQI
+1043 SDATGNRSLAGQI

-1099 NGLKALGGLVS
+1099 NGLKTLGGLVS
-1110 AYRENSEKLK
+1110 AYRENSEKVK

-1127 SELIKNHKDYAAKIE
+1127 SELIKNHKNYAAKIE
-1142 EIESDLQKDLKDIDG
+1142 EIESNLQKDLKDIEG
-1157 RRADLETGG
+1157 RRAELETGG

-1213 DDMIERINAFSRSQE
+1213 DDMIERINTFSRSQE

-1342 SDITDIMGNVFSSSN
+1342 SDITNIMGNVFSSSN

-1364 SIGKLFGVS
+1364 SIGKLFGIS

-1512 GIEKEAYGALKAVG
+1512 GIEKEAYEALKAVG

>member
-1 MADLGQLWFSLGI
+1 MANLGQLWFSLGI

-54 GQEFKARITPTLPKN
+54 GQEFKARITPTLPKH

-135 MEIQARMSQRA
+135 MEIQARMAQRA
-146 ALSQIQL
+146 ALSQAQL

-207 IVEIGGEFQ
+207 VVEIGGEFQ
-216 KQLIALKSIL
+216 KQRIALKSIL

-231 AETIFGKIRDLAV
+231 AETIFGKIRDLSV
-244 ESPYTFKDL
+244 ESPYTFKDM

-296 QVRSAA
+296 QVRSAEL
-302 FLRGQEVRQF
+302 LRGQEVRQF

-373 VLTESLSGKLDKLK
+373 VLTESLSGKLYKLK
-387 DSYEIMLADIAQA
+387 DSYEIMLADIAQT
-400 NNGIIGGS
+400 NNAIIGGS

-423 GAIGELIVIYGSY
+423 GAIGDLIVIYGSY

-482 EILTLAKAKLTGVLK
+482 EILTLAKAKLIGVLK

-523 KLSTAATAAEVANEA
+523 KLSTAATVAEVANEA
-538 FNRSMERI
+538 FNRSMERT
-546 GQTIDDQKNK
+546 GEAIDNQKNK
-556 IDELLNVI
+556 INELLDVI

-603 TMVNR
+603 TNVNR

-613 ADESRLSMLKKQAD
+613 ADENRLSMLKSQAE
-627 ALEGIANGLSKT
+627 ALEGLVKGLSKMN
-639 DDRLTSI
+639 RLAGMGT
-646 GVGSGAGDYAKLRS
+646 GSGAGDYAKLRS
-660 ALMSD
+660 TLMSK
-665 YGIQGSATWDVED
+665 YGIQGSATWDVDD

-748 DGTHAERDTEAIIGE
+748 DGTHAERDTDAIIGE

-792 YMRRWKETGATS
+792 YMRRWKETGTTS
-804 GVFSIP
+804 GAFSIP
-810 LFFDLK
+810 LFFDIK
-816 LNELEDDTG
+816 LNELEHETG

-832 YLTGKWKDANKESV
+832 YLTGKWKDAGKESG
-846 TFAENRMKAIQ
+846 TFAENRMKALK
-857 KWRDAEKKYNEAKN
+857 KWRDAEKRYNDAK
-871 SKNITNE
+871 SAKDLTKE

-891 RLKEL
+891 RLEKL
-896 KNEIESAKKEAESFG
+896 KDEMESARKEAESFG
-911 VDTGKPARTDKDP
+911 ADTGKPAQPGKDP
-924 MADLWNERIRLIEK
+924 MAELWNERIRLIEK

-947 EIEGKVN
+947 EIEGKAK
-954 ASERTQSNPLFSSVK
+954 ASERILSNPDFTTVRK
-969 SYLSPGM
+969 YLGMGM
-976 ENPEKIWEQIRE
+976 EHPDKIWEAVRRK
-988 ELGNSKGQRKLFVDL
+988 LGGSKEQRKLFADL
-1003 GFKIEDLRQ
+1003 GFKIENFRQ
-1012 GEEKK
+1012 GKDKE

-1034 KKWDLFKDL
+1034 RKWDLFKDL
-1043 SDTTGNRSLAGQI
+1043 SDATGNRSLSGQI
-1056 VFGGLMESENLGDEL
+1056 VFGGLMESENLGEEL

-1099 NGLKALGGLVS
+1099 NGLKTLGGLVS

-1157 RRADLETGG
+1157 RRAELETGG
-1166 VDVESLISSRKKK
+1166 VDVESLVSSRKKK

-1213 DDMIERINAFSRSQE
+1213 DEMTERINAFSRSQE

-1274 GNAEELSFFDKES
+1274 GNAEELPFFDKES

-1342 SDITDIMGNVFSSSN
+1342 SDITDIMGNVFNSSN
-1357 SMGGSFQ
+1357 SVGESFQ

-1402 DKKLDEEIQKSQRR
+1402 DKKLDEAIQKSQRR
-1416 VEELQT
+1416 VEELQA

-1435 GAATDAA
+1435 GGATDAA

-1487 KSKME
+1487 RGKME

-1512 GIEKEAYGALKAVG
+1512 GIEKEAYEALKAVG

-1533 DNVYMAQYAS
+1533 DNAYMAQYAS

-1679 MDEGMKYL
+1679 MDEGMEYL

-1694 GKNIVEVM
+1694 GKNIVEAM

-1748 RADLSA
+1748 KADLSA

-1760 KYCGEQFPKMTNL
+1760 KYCGEQFPKMTHL

>member
-38 GIDKNV
+38 GIDKNF

-436 KAASMAITAFKK
+436 KAAIMAVTTYRKLGMTVLRKDVAEK
-448 AETAVL
+448 AL
-454 IKNVATGKLAA
+454 ATSANIALS
-465 ATNLAMSRS
+465 NSE
-474 ALAAATST
+474 ALAAARTKL
-482 EILTLAKAKLTGVLK
+482 LTLAKTRLIGVLK

-508 FWVAAGVS
+508 LWVAAGVS
-516 ALVYAVY
+516 SLVYAIY
-523 KLSTAATAAEVANEA
+523 KLSTAATIAEAANEN

-546 GQTIDDQKNK
+546 GQTIDNRKNK
-556 IDELLNVI
+556 INELLNVI

-578 DELSMLA
+578 DELSVLA
-585 PSLTNTYDSLKK
+585 PSLTATYDSLKK

-603 TMVNR
+603 TNVNR

-613 ADESRLSMLKKQAD
+613 ADTNRANLLKRQAEEIKEYMSILSEPGKHGPAGARYAISGLK
-627 ALEGIANGLSKT
+627 GL
-639 DDRLTSI
+639 
-646 GVGSGAGDYAKLRS
+646 G
-660 ALMSD
+660 M
-665 YGIQGSATWDVED
+665 QGEIWWDVFD
-678 WSEATQEVLNNIRRE
+678 WAEAAQEQLNRITSELW
-693 IEKIEEAKRRASVPT
+693 KMEEAKRRASVPT

-763 VEKKLGQMN
+763 VEKKLAQMD

-792 YMRRWKETGATS
+792 YMRRWKETGTTS
-804 GVFSIP
+804 GAFSIP

-816 LNELEDDTG
+816 LNELENETG

-832 YLTGKWKDANKESV
+832 YLTGKWKDAGKESG
-846 TFAENRMKAIQ
+846 TFAENRMKAIK

-871 SKNITNE
+871 AKNITNE

-896 KNEIESAKKEAESFG
+896 KNEMESARKEAESFG
-911 VDTGKPARTDKDP
+911 ADTGKPTQSNKDP

-947 EIEGKVN
+947 EIEGKKN

-969 SYLSPGM
+969 SYLAPGI

-988 ELGNSKGQRKLFVDL
+988 ELGNSKAQRKLFADL

-1012 GEEKK
+1012 GEGKK

-1043 SDTTGNRSLAGQI
+1043 SDATGNRSLAGQI

-1099 NGLKALGGLVS
+1099 NGLKTLGGLVS
-1110 AYRENSEKLK
+1110 AYRENSEKVK

-1127 SELIKNHKDYAAKIE
+1127 SELIKNHKNYAAKIE
-1142 EIESDLQKDLKDIDG
+1142 EIESNLQKDLKDIEG
-1157 RRADLETGG
+1157 RRAELETGG

-1213 DDMIERINAFSRSQE
+1213 DDMIERINTFSRSQE

-1342 SDITDIMGNVFSSSN
+1342 SDITNIMGNVFSSSN

-1364 SIGKLFGVS
+1364 SIGKLFGIS

-1512 GIEKEAYGALKAVG
+1512 GIEKEAYEALKAVG

>member
-44 FKSAI
+44 FRSAI

-54 GQEFKARITPTLPKN
+54 GQEFKARITPTLPRN

-126 ASDVRQQRI
+126 ASDVRSQRI
-135 MEIQARMSQRA
+135 LEIQARMDQRA

-153 AAAHSRAQRAADL
+153 AAAHSRTQRAADL

-216 KQLIALKSIL
+216 KQRIALKSIL

-359 DMTNEGGKFYNMQA
+359 DMTNAGGKFYNMQA

-436 KAASMAITAFKK
+436 KSASMAITAFKK

-482 EILTLAKAKLTGVLK
+482 EILTLAKAKLIGVLK

-516 ALVYAVY
+516 SLVYVVY
-523 KLSTAATAAEVANEA
+523 KLSTAATAAEAANEN

-556 IDELLNVI
+556 INELLNVI

-578 DELSMLA
+578 DELSVVSPA
-585 PSLTNTYDSLKK
+585 LTQTYDSLRK

-603 TMVNR
+603 TNVNQ

-613 ADESRLSMLKKQAD
+613 ADTNRISLLKQQAEELKEYMSILKD
-627 ALEGIANGLSKT
+627 TQKLNPVSARYAISGLENL
-639 DDRLTSI
+639 
-646 GVGSGAGDYAKLRS
+646 
-660 ALMSD
+660 
-665 YGIQGSATWDVED
+665 GIQGELGWDNTD
-678 WSEATQEVLNNIRRE
+678 WTEAIQEQLNRIASELW
-693 IEKIEEAKRRASVPT
+693 KIEDAKRRASVPT

-717 SYRNVKERFDYL
+717 SYRNIKEQFDYL

-748 DGTHAERDTEAIIGE
+748 DGTHAERDTESIIAE
-763 VEKKLGQMN
+763 VEKKLEQMD

-777 VEQQKVKDGLQETLE
+777 ADQQEVKDGLQETLG
-792 YMRRWKETGATS
+792 YMKRWKEMGITGGAFT
-804 GVFSIP
+804 IP
-810 LFFDLK
+810 LFFDMK
-816 LNELEDDTG
+816 LGELEHETE
-825 KAKKEFD
+825 KAKKRFN
-832 YLTGKWKDANKESV
+832 YLTGQWEDANKESG
-846 TFAENRMKAIQ
+846 TFAENRMKAIK
-857 KWRDAEKKYNEAKN
+857 KWKDAEKKYNEAKN

-896 KNEIESAKKEAESFG
+896 KNEIESAKNEAESFG

-1364 SIGKLFGVS
+1364 SIGKLFGIS

-1487 KSKME
+1487 KGKME

-1512 GIEKEAYGALKAVG
+1512 GIEKEAYEALKAVG

-1592 SLYELDLQDWSKQ
+1592 SLYDLDLQDWSKQ

>member
-38 GIDKNV
+38 GIDKNF

-54 GQEFKARITPTLPKN
+54 GQEFKARITPTIPKN

-359 DMTNEGGKFYNMQA
+359 DMTNAGGKFYNMQA

-436 KAASMAITAFKK
+436 KAAIMAVTTYRKLGMTVLRQAVAEK
-448 AETAVL
+448 AL
-454 IKNVATGKLAA
+454 ATSANIALS
-465 ATNLAMSRS
+465 NSE
-474 ALAAATST
+474 ALAAARTKL
-482 EILTLAKAKLTGVLK
+482 LTLAKTRLIGVLK

-508 FWVAAGVS
+508 LWVAAGVS
-516 ALVYAVY
+516 SLVYAIY
-523 KLSTAATAAEVANEA
+523 KLSTAATIAEAANEN

-546 GQTIDDQKNK
+546 GQTIDNRKNK
-556 IDELLNVI
+556 INELLNVI

-578 DELSMLA
+578 DELSVLA
-585 PSLTNTYDSLKK
+585 PSLTATYDSLKK

-603 TMVNR
+603 TNVNR

-613 ADESRLSMLKKQAD
+613 ADTNRANLLKRQAEEIKEYMSILSEPDKHGPAGARYAISGLK
-627 ALEGIANGLSKT
+627 GLGMQGE
-639 DDRLTSI
+639 I
-646 GVGSGAGDYAKLRS
+646 G
-660 ALMSD
+660 
-665 YGIQGSATWDVED
+665 WDVFD
-678 WSEATQEVLNNIRRE
+678 WAEAAQEQLNRITSELW
-693 IEKIEEAKRRASVPT
+693 KMEEAKRRASVPT

-763 VEKKLGQMN
+763 VEKKLAQMD

-792 YMRRWKETGATS
+792 YMRRWKETGTTS
-804 GVFSIP
+804 GAFSIP

-816 LNELEDDTG
+816 LNELENETG

-832 YLTGKWKDANKESV
+832 YLTGKWKDAGKESG
-846 TFAENRMKAIQ
+846 TFAENRMKAIK

-871 SKNITNE
+871 AKNITNE

-896 KNEIESAKKEAESFG
+896 KNEMESARKEAESFG
-911 VDTGKPARTDKDP
+911 ADTGKPTQSNKDP
-924 MADLWNERIRLIEK
+924 MEDLWNERIRLIEK

-947 EIEGKVN
+947 EIEGKKN

-969 SYLSPGM
+969 SYLAPGI

-988 ELGNSKGQRKLFVDL
+988 ELGNSKAQRKLFADL

-1012 GEEKK
+1012 GEGKK

-1043 SDTTGNRSLAGQI
+1043 SDATGNRSLAGQI

-1099 NGLKALGGLVS
+1099 NGLKTLGGLVS
-1110 AYRENSEKLK
+1110 AYRENSEKVK

-1127 SELIKNHKDYAAKIE
+1127 SELIKNHKNYAAKIE
-1142 EIESDLQKDLKDIDG
+1142 EIESNLQKDLKDIEG
-1157 RRADLETGG
+1157 RRAELETGG

-1213 DDMIERINAFSRSQE
+1213 DDMIERINTFSRSQE

-1364 SIGKLFGVS
+1364 SIGKLFGIS

-1512 GIEKEAYGALKAVG
+1512 GIEKEAYEALKAVG

>member
-197 LYTIERFATQ
+197 LYTIERFVTQ

-312 TEAGI
+312 TESGI

-359 DMTNEGGKFYNMQA
+359 DMTNAGGKFYNMQA

-436 KAASMAITAFKK
+436 KAAIMAVTTYRKLGMTVLRQAVAEK
-448 AETAVL
+448 AL
-454 IKNVATGKLAA
+454 ATSANIALS
-465 ATNLAMSRS
+465 NSE
-474 ALAAATST
+474 ALAAARTKL
-482 EILTLAKAKLTGVLK
+482 LTLAKTRLIGVLK

-516 ALVYAVY
+516 SLVYAIY
-523 KLSTAATAAEVANEA
+523 KLSTAATVAEAANEN

-546 GQTIDDQKNK
+546 GQTIDNRKNK
-556 IDELLNVI
+556 INELLNVI

-578 DELSMLA
+578 DELSVLA
-585 PSLTNTYDSLKK
+585 PSLTATYDSLKK

-603 TMVNR
+603 TNVNR

-613 ADESRLSMLKKQAD
+613 ADANRASLLKRQAEEIKEYMSILSEPDKHGPAGARYAISGLK
-627 ALEGIANGLSKT
+627 GLGMQGE
-639 DDRLTSI
+639 I
-646 GVGSGAGDYAKLRS
+646 G
-660 ALMSD
+660 
-665 YGIQGSATWDVED
+665 WDVFD
-678 WSEATQEVLNNIRRE
+678 WAEAAQEQLNRITSELW
-693 IEKIEEAKRRASVPT
+693 KIEDAKRRASVPT

-717 SYRNVKERFDYL
+717 SYRNIKEQFDYL

-832 YLTGKWKDANKESV
+832 YLTGKWKDANKESG

-1157 RRADLETGG
+1157 RRAELETGG

-1364 SIGKLFGVS
+1364 SIGKLFGIS

-1487 KSKME
+1487 KGKME

-1512 GIEKEAYGALKAVG
+1512 GIEKEAYEALKAVG

>member
-1 MADLGQLWFSLGI
+1 MTALFHDIIFGPVHSRRLGLSLGVNLLPLSSKLCSFDCI
-14 KDNTQAGIEEAM
+14 YCECGWNAEHPGGRRFNSREDVRTQLEATLRRMVADSTPPDVITFAGNGEPTMHPDFEAVIGDTIALRDALCPAAKVSVLSNATQIHRDSVRRALLRVDNNILKLDSAFDATVRRMNNPQSASYTVRGIVEAM

-44 FKSAI
+44 FRSAI

-54 GQEFKARITPTLPKN
+54 GQEFKARITPTLPRN

-126 ASDVRQQRI
+126 ASDVRSQRI
-135 MEIQARMSQRA
+135 LEIQARMDQRA

-153 AAAHSRAQRAADL
+153 AAAHSRTQRAADL

-216 KQLIALKSIL
+216 KQRIALKSIL

-359 DMTNEGGKFYNMQA
+359 DMTNAGGKFYNMQA

-436 KAASMAITAFKK
+436 KSASMAITAFKK

-482 EILTLAKAKLTGVLK
+482 EILTLAKAKLIGVLK

-516 ALVYAVY
+516 SLVYVVY
-523 KLSTAATAAEVANEA
+523 KLSTAATAAEAANEN

-556 IDELLNVI
+556 INELLNVI

-578 DELSMLA
+578 DELSVVSPA
-585 PSLTNTYDSLKK
+585 LTQTYDSLRK

-603 TMVNR
+603 TNVNQ

-613 ADESRLSMLKKQAD
+613 ADTNRISLLKQQAEELKEYMSILKD
-627 ALEGIANGLSKT
+627 TQKLNPVSARYAISGLENL
-639 DDRLTSI
+639 
-646 GVGSGAGDYAKLRS
+646 
-660 ALMSD
+660 
-665 YGIQGSATWDVED
+665 GIQGELGWDNTD
-678 WSEATQEVLNNIRRE
+678 WTEAIQEQLNRIASELW
-693 IEKIEEAKRRASVPT
+693 KIEDAKRRASVPT

-717 SYRNVKERFDYL
+717 SYRNIKEQFDYL

-748 DGTHAERDTEAIIGE
+748 DGTHAERDTESIIAE
-763 VEKKLGQMN
+763 VEKKLEQMD

-777 VEQQKVKDGLQETLE
+777 ADQQEVKDGLQETLG
-792 YMRRWKETGATS
+792 YMKRWKEMGITGGAFT
-804 GVFSIP
+804 IP
-810 LFFDLK
+810 LFFDMK
-816 LNELEDDTG
+816 LGELEHETE
-825 KAKKEFD
+825 KAKKRFN
-832 YLTGKWKDANKESV
+832 YLTGQWEDANKESG
-846 TFAENRMKAIQ
+846 TFAENRMKAIK
-857 KWRDAEKKYNEAKN
+857 KWKDAEKKYNEAKN

-896 KNEIESAKKEAESFG
+896 KNEIESAKNEAESFG

-1003 GFKIEDLRQ
+1003 GF
-1012 GEEKK
+1012 
-1017 ELDRNLKEI
+1017 EI
-1026 EKYISETT
+1026 
-1034 KKWDLFKDL
+1034 
-1043 SDTTGNRSLAGQI
+1043 
-1056 VFGGLMESENLGDEL
+1056 
-1071 KKKIEEKLSGTTFS
+1071 
-1085 FEDVLGMDEKGLED
+1085 
-1099 NGLKALGGLVS
+1099 
-1110 AYRENSEKLK
+1110 
-1120 EEQVKNL
+1120 
-1127 SELIKNHKDYAAKIE
+1127 
-1142 EIESDLQKDLKDIDG
+1142 G
-1157 RRADLETGG
+1157 RA
-1166 VDVESLISSRKKK
+1166 
-1179 AEEDKSSVL
+1179 
-1188 LEQFKKESDWAN
+1188 
-1200 IFDDLGRMSTRTI
+1200 
-1213 DDMIERINAFSRSQE
+1213 
-1228 LSVEETKELIEAMRK
+1228 
-1243 LREESLERNPWKG
+1243 
-1256 ISNSAKEL
+1256 
-1264 AKWKELQHYL
+1264 
-1274 GNAEELSFFDKES
+1274 
-1287 GKTVKYTRAQIENGI
+1287 
-1302 VASQEDMVK
+1302 
-1311 SIDHVID
+1311 HV
-1318 GLESMNDAVSS
+1318 
-1329 VSGMFE
+1329 
-1335 SLGMKGA
+1335 
-1342 SDITDIMGNVFSSSN
+1342 
-1357 SMGGSFQ
+1357 
-1364 SIGKLFGVS
+1364 
-1373 DAGILKN
+1373 
-1380 LGFVGMG
+1380 
-1387 IGAVTGIIGGIAKLH
+1387 
-1402 DKKLDEEIQKSQRR
+1402 
-1416 VEELQT
+1416 
-1422 AYDQLGKAVERSF
+1422 
-1435 GAATDAA
+1435 
-1442 ERALSSYGKLAEQVE
+1442 
-1457 RAGSGLS
+1457 
-1464 AAYSMP
+1464 
-1470 YDVLKDGGRSMM
+1470 
-1482 NDLLP
+1482 
-1487 KSKME
+1487 
-1492 KFIWNGG
+1492 
-1499 KAHGFAASLNFTV
+1499 
-1512 GIEKEAYGALKAVG
+1512 
-1526 AGEKGSE
+1526 
-1533 DNVYMAQYAS
+1533 
-1543 LVGQRLELQKQ
+1543 
-1554 LNAEEGKKDSDPAK
+1554 
-1568 IQDYQ
+1568 
-1573 EQIAELNDQITY
+1573 
-1585 FVQDTVA
+1585 
-1592 SLYELDLQDWSKQ
+1592 
-1605 LSDSLVGAFRNGEDA
+1605 
-1620 VEAFEQTASDLLSK
+1620 
-1634 VASNILRIGILEPAM
+1634 
-1649 KKLQKALFGEM
+1649 
-1660 DDNGNFQGGIIN
+1660 
-1672 LNDLNGT
+1672 
-1679 MDEGMKYL
+1679 
-1687 SDWFNTE
+1687 
-1694 GKNIVEVM
+1694 
-1702 ENAFQL
+1702 
-1708 LNEKSGGLLSKTES
+1708 
-1722 GGSMRSSI
+1722 
-1730 QGVTE
+1730 
-1735 DTANLL
+1735 
-1741 GSYINAM
+1741 
-1748 RADLSA
+1748 
-1754 QRSVIE
+1754 
-1760 KYCGEQFPKMTNL
+1760 
-1773 AEAQVQQLKVIADNT
+1773 
-1788 GEQARIASEIRDM
+1788 
-1801 LRSAKQSKSSG
+1801 
-1812 FWIH
+1812 

>member
-38 GIDKNV
+38 GIDKNF

-436 KAASMAITAFKK
+436 KAAIMAVTTYRKLGMTVLRQAVAEK
-448 AETAVL
+448 AL
-454 IKNVATGKLAA
+454 ATSANIALS
-465 ATNLAMSRS
+465 NSE
-474 ALAAATST
+474 ALAAARTKL
-482 EILTLAKAKLTGVLK
+482 LTLAKTRLIGVLK

-508 FWVAAGVS
+508 LWVAAGVS
-516 ALVYAVY
+516 SLVYAIY
-523 KLSTAATAAEVANEA
+523 KLSTAATIAEAANEN

-546 GQTIDDQKNK
+546 GQTIDNRKNK
-556 IDELLNVI
+556 INELLNVI

-578 DELSMLA
+578 DELSVLA
-585 PSLTNTYDSLKK
+585 PSLTATYDSLKK

-603 TMVNR
+603 TNVNR

-613 ADESRLSMLKKQAD
+613 ADTNRANLLKRQAEEIKEYMSILSEPDKHGPAGARYAISGLK
-627 ALEGIANGLSKT
+627 GLGMQGE
-639 DDRLTSI
+639 I
-646 GVGSGAGDYAKLRS
+646 G
-660 ALMSD
+660 
-665 YGIQGSATWDVED
+665 WDVFD
-678 WSEATQEVLNNIRRE
+678 WAEAAQEQLNRITSELW
-693 IEKIEEAKRRASVPT
+693 KMEEAKRRASVPT

-763 VEKKLGQMN
+763 VEKKLAQMD

-792 YMRRWKETGATS
+792 YMRRWKETGTTS
-804 GVFSIP
+804 GAFSIP

-816 LNELEDDTG
+816 LNELENETG

-832 YLTGKWKDANKESV
+832 YLTGKWKDAGKESG
-846 TFAENRMKAIQ
+846 TFAENRMKAIK

-871 SKNITNE
+871 AKNITNE

-896 KNEIESAKKEAESFG
+896 KNE
-911 VDTGKPARTDKDP
+911 
-924 MADLWNERIRLIEK
+924 
-938 AISYYKEWS
+938 
-947 EIEGKVN
+947 
-954 ASERTQSNPLFSSVK
+954 
-969 SYLSPGM
+969 M
-976 ENPEKIWEQIRE
+976 E
-988 ELGNSKGQRKLFVDL
+988 
-1003 GFKIEDLRQ
+1003 
-1012 GEEKK
+1012 
-1017 ELDRNLKEI
+1017 
-1026 EKYISETT
+1026 
-1034 KKWDLFKDL
+1034 
-1043 SDTTGNRSLAGQI
+1043 
-1056 VFGGLMESENLGDEL
+1056 
-1071 KKKIEEKLSGTTFS
+1071 
-1085 FEDVLGMDEKGLED
+1085 
-1099 NGLKALGGLVS
+1099 
-1110 AYRENSEKLK
+1110 
-1120 EEQVKNL
+1120 
-1127 SELIKNHKDYAAKIE
+1127 
-1142 EIESDLQKDLKDIDG
+1142 
-1157 RRADLETGG
+1157 
-1166 VDVESLISSRKKK
+1166 
-1179 AEEDKSSVL
+1179 
-1188 LEQFKKESDWAN
+1188 
-1200 IFDDLGRMSTRTI
+1200 
-1213 DDMIERINAFSRSQE
+1213 
-1228 LSVEETKELIEAMRK
+1228 
-1243 LREESLERNPWKG
+1243 
-1256 ISNSAKEL
+1256 
-1264 AKWKELQHYL
+1264 
-1274 GNAEELSFFDKES
+1274 
-1287 GKTVKYTRAQIENGI
+1287 
-1302 VASQEDMVK
+1302 
-1311 SIDHVID
+1311 
-1318 GLESMNDAVSS
+1318 
-1329 VSGMFE
+1329 
-1335 SLGMKGA
+1335 
-1342 SDITDIMGNVFSSSN
+1342 
-1357 SMGGSFQ
+1357 
-1364 SIGKLFGVS
+1364 
-1373 DAGILKN
+1373 
-1380 LGFVGMG
+1380 
-1387 IGAVTGIIGGIAKLH
+1387 
-1402 DKKLDEEIQKSQRR
+1402 
-1416 VEELQT
+1416 
-1422 AYDQLGKAVERSF
+1422 
-1435 GAATDAA
+1435 
-1442 ERALSSYGKLAEQVE
+1442 
-1457 RAGSGLS
+1457 
-1464 AAYSMP
+1464 
-1470 YDVLKDGGRSMM
+1470 
-1482 NDLLP
+1482 
-1487 KSKME
+1487 
-1492 KFIWNGG
+1492 
-1499 KAHGFAASLNFTV
+1499 
-1512 GIEKEAYGALKAVG
+1512 
-1526 AGEKGSE
+1526 
-1533 DNVYMAQYAS
+1533 
-1543 LVGQRLELQKQ
+1543 
-1554 LNAEEGKKDSDPAK
+1554 
-1568 IQDYQ
+1568 
-1573 EQIAELNDQITY
+1573 
-1585 FVQDTVA
+1585 
-1592 SLYELDLQDWSKQ
+1592 
-1605 LSDSLVGAFRNGEDA
+1605 
-1620 VEAFEQTASDLLSK
+1620 
-1634 VASNILRIGILEPAM
+1634 
-1649 KKLQKALFGEM
+1649 
-1660 DDNGNFQGGIIN
+1660 
-1672 LNDLNGT
+1672 
-1679 MDEGMKYL
+1679 
-1687 SDWFNTE
+1687 
-1694 GKNIVEVM
+1694 
-1702 ENAFQL
+1702 
-1708 LNEKSGGLLSKTES
+1708 
-1722 GGSMRSSI
+1722 
-1730 QGVTE
+1730 
-1735 DTANLL
+1735 
-1741 GSYINAM
+1741 
-1748 RADLSA
+1748 
-1754 QRSVIE
+1754 
-1760 KYCGEQFPKMTNL
+1760 
-1773 AEAQVQQLKVIADNT
+1773 
-1788 GEQARIASEIRDM
+1788 
-1801 LRSAKQSKSSG
+1801 
-1812 FWIH
+1812 

>member
-126 ASDVRQQRI
+126 ASDVRSQRI
-135 MEIQARMSQRA
+135 LEIQARMAQRS
-146 ALSQIQL
+146 ALHQIHL

-216 KQLIALKSIL
+216 KQRIALKSIL

-414 LTGHWKELA
+414 LTGHWKEVA
-423 GAIGELIVIYGSY
+423 EAIGSLIIAYGSY
-436 KAASMAITAFKK
+436 KAAIMAVTAFKK

-482 EILTLAKAKLTGVLK
+482 EILTLAKAKLIGVLK
-497 SLWAVTAANPY
+497 SLWAATAANPY

-516 ALVYAVY
+516 SLVYVVY
-523 KLSTAATAAEVANEA
+523 KLSTAATAAEAANEN

-556 IDELLNVI
+556 INELLNVI

-578 DELSMLA
+578 DELSVVSPA
-585 PSLTNTYDSLKK
+585 LTQTYDSLRK

-603 TMVNR
+603 TNVNQ

-613 ADESRLSMLKKQAD
+613 ADTNRISLLKQQAEELKEYMSILKD
-627 ALEGIANGLSKT
+627 TQKLNPVSARYAISGLENL
-639 DDRLTSI
+639 
-646 GVGSGAGDYAKLRS
+646 
-660 ALMSD
+660 
-665 YGIQGSATWDVED
+665 GIQGEFGWDNTD
-678 WSEATQEVLNNIRRE
+678 WTEAAQEQLNRITLE
-693 IEKIEEAKRRASVPT
+693 LWKMEEAKRRASVPT

-763 VEKKLGQMN
+763 VEKKLAQMD

-792 YMRRWKETGATS
+792 YMRRWKETGTTS
-804 GVFSIP
+804 GAFSIP

-816 LNELEDDTG
+816 LNELENETG
-825 KAKKEFD
+825 KAKNEFD
-832 YLTGKWKDANKESV
+832 YLTGKWKDAGKESG
-846 TFAENRMKAIQ
+846 TFAENRMKAIK

-871 SKNITNE
+871 AKNITNE

-896 KNEIESAKKEAESFG
+896 KNEMESARKEAESFG
-911 VDTGKPARTDKDP
+911 ADTGKPTQSNKDP

-969 SYLSPGM
+969 SYLAPGM

-1043 SDTTGNRSLAGQI
+1043 SDATGNRSLAGQI

-1099 NGLKALGGLVS
+1099 NGLKTLGGLVS

-1142 EIESDLQKDLKDIDG
+1142 EIESNLQKDLKDIEG

-1213 DDMIERINAFSRSQE
+1213 DDMIERINTFSRSQE

-1256 ISNSAKEL
+1256 ISNASKEL

-1329 VSGMFE
+1329 VSGMLE
-1335 SLGMKGA
+1335 SLGMEGA
-1342 SDITDIMGNVFSSSN
+1342 SDITDIMDGIFSSSN

-1364 SIGKLFGVS
+1364 STGKLFGVS

-1487 KSKME
+1487 KGKME
-1492 KFIWNGG
+1492 KLVWNGG
-1499 KAHGFAASLNFTV
+1499 KAHGFAASLINFTV
-1512 GIEKEAYGALKAVG
+1512 GIEKEAYEALKAVG

-1554 LNAEEGKKDSDPAK
+1554 LNAEEGKKGSDPAK

>member
-126 ASDVRQQRI
+126 ASDVRSQRI
-135 MEIQARMSQRA
+135 LEIQARMDQRS

-216 KQLIALKSIL
+216 KQRIALKSIL

-408 LDMLAG
+408 LDMLAE

-423 GAIGELIVIYGSY
+423 GAIGELIVFYGSY
-436 KAASMAITAFKK
+436 KAAIMAVTTYRKLGMTVLRQAVAEK
-448 AETAVL
+448 AL
-454 IKNVATGKLAA
+454 ATSANIALS
-465 ATNLAMSRS
+465 NSE
-474 ALAAATST
+474 ALAAARTKL
-482 EILTLAKAKLTGVLK
+482 LTLAKTRLIGVLK

-508 FWVAAGVS
+508 FWIAAGVS
-516 ALVYAVY
+516 SLVYAIY
-523 KLSTAATAAEVANEA
+523 KLSTAATVAEAANEN

-546 GQTIDDQKNK
+546 GQTIDNRKNK
-556 IDELLNVI
+556 INELLNVI

-578 DELSMLA
+578 DELSVVSPA
-585 PSLTNTYDSLKK
+585 LTQTYDSLRK

-603 TMVNR
+603 TNVN
-608 QVSEL
+608 QHVSEL
-613 ADESRLSMLKKQAD
+613 ADTNRISLLKQQAEELKEYMSILKD
-627 ALEGIANGLSKT
+627 TQKLNPVSARYAISGLKN
-639 DDRLTSI
+639 L
-646 GVGSGAGDYAKLRS
+646 
-660 ALMSD
+660 
-665 YGIQGSATWDVED
+665 GIQGELGWDNTD
-678 WSEATQEVLNNIRRE
+678 WTEAIQEQLNRIASELW
-693 IEKIEEAKRRASVPT
+693 KIEDAKRRASVPT

-717 SYRNVKERFDYL
+717 SYRNIKEQFDYL

-763 VEKKLGQMN
+763 VEKKLEQMN

-777 VEQQKVKDGLQETLE
+777 VEQQKKKDGLQETLE

-832 YLTGKWKDANKESV
+832 YLTGKWKDANKESG

-871 SKNITNE
+871 SKNITNK
-878 DGSIIKGYKEQQE
+878 DGSIIKGYKEQQD
-891 RLKEL
+891 RLKGL

-1085 FEDVLGMDEKGLED
+1085 FQDVLGMDEKGLED

-1157 RRADLETGG
+1157 RRAELETGG

-1364 SIGKLFGVS
+1364 SIGKLFGIS

-1512 GIEKEAYGALKAVG
+1512 GIEKEAYEALKAVG

>member
-197 LYTIERFATQ
+197 LYTIERFVTQ

-359 DMTNEGGKFYNMQA
+359 DMTNAGGKFYNMQA

-436 KAASMAITAFKK
+436 KAAIMAVTTYRKLGMTVLRQAVAEK
-448 AETAVL
+448 AL
-454 IKNVATGKLAA
+454 ATSANIALS
-465 ATNLAMSRS
+465 NSE
-474 ALAAATST
+474 ALAAARTKL
-482 EILTLAKAKLTGVLK
+482 LTLAKTRLIGVLK

-516 ALVYAVY
+516 SLVYAIY
-523 KLSTAATAAEVANEA
+523 KLSTAATVAEAANEN

-546 GQTIDDQKNK
+546 GQTIDNRKNK
-556 IDELLNVI
+556 INELLNVI

-578 DELSMLA
+578 DELSVLA
-585 PSLTNTYDSLKK
+585 PSLTATYDSLKK

-603 TMVNR
+603 TNVNR

-613 ADESRLSMLKKQAD
+613 ADANRASLLKRQAEEIKEYMSILSEPDKHGPAGARYAISGLK
-627 ALEGIANGLSKT
+627 GLGMQGE
-639 DDRLTSI
+639 I
-646 GVGSGAGDYAKLRS
+646 G
-660 ALMSD
+660 
-665 YGIQGSATWDVED
+665 WDVFD
-678 WSEATQEVLNNIRRE
+678 WAEAAQEQLNRITSELW
-693 IEKIEEAKRRASVPT
+693 KIEDAKRRASVPT

-717 SYRNVKERFDYL
+717 SYRNIKEQFDYL

-832 YLTGKWKDANKESV
+832 YLTGKWKDANKESG

-976 ENPEKIWEQIRE
+976 ENPEKIWDQIRE
-988 ELGNSKGQRKLFVDL
+988 ELGNSKGQRKLFVAL

-1157 RRADLETGG
+1157 RRAELETGG

-1364 SIGKLFGVS
+1364 SIGKLFGIS

-1487 KSKME
+1487 KGKME

-1512 GIEKEAYGALKAVG
+1512 GIEKEAYEALKAVG

>member
-83 GSINEALKGKEFEAR
+83 GSVNEALKGKEFEAR

-197 LYTIERFATQ
+197 LYTIERFVTQ

-274 KRLADISSG
+274 NRLADISSG

-359 DMTNEGGKFYNMQA
+359 DMTNAGGKFYNMQA

-436 KAASMAITAFKK
+436 KAAIMAVTTYRKLGMTVLRQAVAEK
-448 AETAVL
+448 AL
-454 IKNVATGKLAA
+454 ATSANIALS
-465 ATNLAMSRS
+465 NSE
-474 ALAAATST
+474 ALAAARTKL
-482 EILTLAKAKLTGVLK
+482 LTLAKTRLIGVLK

-516 ALVYAVY
+516 SLVYAIY
-523 KLSTAATAAEVANEA
+523 KLSTAATVAEAANEN

-546 GQTIDDQKNK
+546 GQTIDNRKNK
-556 IDELLNVI
+556 INELLNVI

-578 DELSMLA
+578 DELSVLA
-585 PSLTNTYDSLKK
+585 PSLTATYDSLKK

-603 TMVNR
+603 TNVNR

-613 ADESRLSMLKKQAD
+613 ADANRASLLKRQAEEIKEYMSILSEPDKHGPAGARYAISGLK
-627 ALEGIANGLSKT
+627 GLGMQGE
-639 DDRLTSI
+639 I
-646 GVGSGAGDYAKLRS
+646 G
-660 ALMSD
+660 
-665 YGIQGSATWDVED
+665 WDVFD
-678 WSEATQEVLNNIRRE
+678 WAEAAQEQLNRITSELW
-693 IEKIEEAKRRASVPT
+693 KIEDAKRRASVPT

-717 SYRNVKERFDYL
+717 SYRNIKEQFDYL

-832 YLTGKWKDANKESV
+832 YLTGKWKDANKESG

-1157 RRADLETGG
+1157 RRAELETGG

-1274 GNAEELSFFDKES
+1274 GNAEELSFYDKES

-1634 VASNILRIGILEPAM
+1634 VANNILRIGILEPAM

>member
-197 LYTIERFATQ
+197 LYTIERFVTQ

-231 AETIFGKIRDLAV
+231 AETIFGKIRDLSV

-359 DMTNEGGKFYNMQA
+359 DMTNAGGKFYNMQA

-436 KAASMAITAFKK
+436 KAAIMAVTTYRKLGMTVLRQAVAEK
-448 AETAVL
+448 AL
-454 IKNVATGKLAA
+454 ATSANIALS
-465 ATNLAMSRS
+465 NSE
-474 ALAAATST
+474 ALAAARTKL
-482 EILTLAKAKLTGVLK
+482 LTLAKTRLIGVLK

-516 ALVYAVY
+516 SLVYAIY
-523 KLSTAATAAEVANEA
+523 KLSTAATVAEAANEN

-546 GQTIDDQKNK
+546 GQTIDNRKNK
-556 IDELLNVI
+556 INELLNVI

-578 DELSMLA
+578 DELSVLA
-585 PSLTNTYDSLKK
+585 PSLTATYDSLKK

-603 TMVNR
+603 TNVNR

-613 ADESRLSMLKKQAD
+613 ADANRASLLKRQAEEIKEYMSILSEPDKHGPAGARYAISGLK
-627 ALEGIANGLSKT
+627 GLGMQGE
-639 DDRLTSI
+639 I
-646 GVGSGAGDYAKLRS
+646 G
-660 ALMSD
+660 
-665 YGIQGSATWDVED
+665 WDVFD
-678 WSEATQEVLNNIRRE
+678 WAEAAQEQLNRITSELW
-693 IEKIEEAKRRASVPT
+693 KIEDAKRRASVPT

-717 SYRNVKERFDYL
+717 SYRNIKEQFDYL

-832 YLTGKWKDANKESV
+832 YLTGKWKDANKESG

-1157 RRADLETGG
+1157 RRAELETGG

>member
-197 LYTIERFATQ
+197 LYTIERFVTQ

-359 DMTNEGGKFYNMQA
+359 DMTNAGGKFYNMQA

-436 KAASMAITAFKK
+436 KAAIMAVTTYRKLGMTVLRQAVAEK
-448 AETAVL
+448 AL
-454 IKNVATGKLAA
+454 ATSANIALS
-465 ATNLAMSRS
+465 NSE
-474 ALAAATST
+474 ALAAARTKL
-482 EILTLAKAKLTGVLK
+482 LTLAKTRLIGVLK

-516 ALVYAVY
+516 SLVYAIY
-523 KLSTAATAAEVANEA
+523 KLSTAATVAEAANEN

-546 GQTIDDQKNK
+546 GQTIDNRKNK
-556 IDELLNVI
+556 INELLNVI

-578 DELSMLA
+578 DELSVLA
-585 PSLTNTYDSLKK
+585 PSLTATYDSLKK

-603 TMVNR
+603 TNVNR

-613 ADESRLSMLKKQAD
+613 ADANRASLLKRQAEEIKEYMSILSEPDKHGPAGARYAISGLK
-627 ALEGIANGLSKT
+627 GLGMQGE
-639 DDRLTSI
+639 I
-646 GVGSGAGDYAKLRS
+646 G
-660 ALMSD
+660 
-665 YGIQGSATWDVED
+665 WDVFD
-678 WSEATQEVLNNIRRE
+678 WAEAAQEQLNRITSELW
-693 IEKIEEAKRRASVPT
+693 KIEDAKRRASVPT

-717 SYRNVKERFDYL
+717 SYRNIKEQFDYL

-832 YLTGKWKDANKESV
+832 YLTGKWKDANKESG

>member
-197 LYTIERFATQ
+197 LYTIERFVTQ

-359 DMTNEGGKFYNMQA
+359 DMTNAGGKFYNMQA

-436 KAASMAITAFKK
+436 KAAIMAVTTYRKLGMTVLRQAVAEK
-448 AETAVL
+448 AL
-454 IKNVATGKLAA
+454 ATSANIALS
-465 ATNLAMSRS
+465 NSE
-474 ALAAATST
+474 ALAAARTKL
-482 EILTLAKAKLTGVLK
+482 LTLAKTRLIGVLK

-516 ALVYAVY
+516 SLVYAIY
-523 KLSTAATAAEVANEA
+523 KLSTAATVAEAANEN

-546 GQTIDDQKNK
+546 GQTIDNRKNK
-556 IDELLNVI
+556 INELLNVI

-578 DELSMLA
+578 DELSVLA
-585 PSLTNTYDSLKK
+585 PSLTATYDSLKK

-603 TMVNR
+603 TNVNR

-613 ADESRLSMLKKQAD
+613 ADANRASLLKRQAEEIKEYMSILSEPDKHGPAGARYAISGLK
-627 ALEGIANGLSKT
+627 GLGMQGE
-639 DDRLTSI
+639 I
-646 GVGSGAGDYAKLRS
+646 G
-660 ALMSD
+660 
-665 YGIQGSATWDVED
+665 WDVFD
-678 WSEATQEVLNNIRRE
+678 WAEAAQEQLNRITSELW
-693 IEKIEEAKRRASVPT
+693 KIEDAKRRASVPT

-717 SYRNVKERFDYL
+717 SYRNIKEQFDYL

-748 DGTHAERDTEAIIGE
+748 DGTHAERDTESIIAE
-763 VEKKLGQMN
+763 VEKKLEQMD

-777 VEQQKVKDGLQETLE
+777 ADQQEVKDGLQETLG
-792 YMRRWKETGATS
+792 YMKRWKEMGITGGAFT
-804 GVFSIP
+804 IP
-810 LFFDLK
+810 LFFDMK
-816 LNELEDDTG
+816 LGELEHETE
-825 KAKKEFD
+825 KAKKRFN
-832 YLTGKWKDANKESV
+832 YLTGQWEDANKESG
-846 TFAENRMKAIQ
+846 TFAENRMKAIK
-857 KWRDAEKKYNEAKN
+857 KWKDAEKKYNEAKN

-896 KNEIESAKKEAESFG
+896 KNEIESAKNEAESFG

-1526 AGEKGSE
+1526 AGEKDSE

>member
-83 GSINEALKGKEFEAR
+83 GSVNEALKGKEFEAR

-197 LYTIERFATQ
+197 LYTIERFVTQ

-274 KRLADISSG
+274 NRLADISSG

-359 DMTNEGGKFYNMQA
+359 DMTNAGGKFYNMQA

-436 KAASMAITAFKK
+436 KAAIMAVTTYRKLGMTVLRQAVAEK
-448 AETAVL
+448 AL
-454 IKNVATGKLAA
+454 ATSANIALS
-465 ATNLAMSRS
+465 NSE
-474 ALAAATST
+474 ALAAARTKL
-482 EILTLAKAKLTGVLK
+482 LTLAKTRLIGVLK

-516 ALVYAVY
+516 SLVYAIY
-523 KLSTAATAAEVANEA
+523 KLSTAATVAEAANEN

-546 GQTIDDQKNK
+546 GQTIDNRKNK
-556 IDELLNVI
+556 INELLNVI

-578 DELSMLA
+578 DELSVLA
-585 PSLTNTYDSLKK
+585 PSLTATYDSLKK

-603 TMVNR
+603 TNVNR

-613 ADESRLSMLKKQAD
+613 ADANRASLLKRQAEEIKEYMSILSEPDKHGPAGARYAISGLK
-627 ALEGIANGLSKT
+627 GLGMQGE
-639 DDRLTSI
+639 I
-646 GVGSGAGDYAKLRS
+646 G
-660 ALMSD
+660 
-665 YGIQGSATWDVED
+665 WDVFD
-678 WSEATQEVLNNIRRE
+678 WAEAAQEQLNRITSELW
-693 IEKIEEAKRRASVPT
+693 KIEDAKRRASVPT

-717 SYRNVKERFDYL
+717 SYRNIKEQFDYL

-832 YLTGKWKDANKESV
+832 YLTGKWKDANKESG

-1157 RRADLETGG
+1157 RRAELETGG

-1188 LEQFKKESDWAN
+1188 LKQFKKESDWAN

-1274 GNAEELSFFDKES
+1274 GNAEELSFYDKES

-1634 VASNILRIGILEPAM
+1634 VANNILRIGILEPAM

>member
-44 FKSAI
+44 FRNAI

-126 ASDVRQQRI
+126 ASDVRSQRI
-135 MEIQARMSQRA
+135 LEIQARMAQRA

-166 QAASSERLNR
+166 QTASSERLNR

-216 KQLIALKSIL
+216 KQRIALKSIL

-359 DMTNEGGKFYNMQA
+359 DLTNEGGKFYNMQA

-408 LDMLAG
+408 LDLLSE
-414 LTGHWKELA
+414 LTGHWKEVA
-423 GAIGELIVIYGSY
+423 EAIGSLIISYGSY
-436 KAASMAITAFKK
+436 KAAII
-448 AETAVL
+448 AVTTYQKL
-454 IKNVATGKLAA
+454 DIALLRQAVVEKQLAA
-465 ATNLAMSRS
+465 AASISLSNAEAVS
-474 ALAAATST
+474 AARTKL
-482 EILTLAKAKLTGVLK
+482 LTLAKKRLIGVLK
-497 SLWAVTAANPY
+497 SLWSVTAANPY
-508 FWVAAGVS
+508 FWVAAGVTT
-516 ALVYAVY
+516 LVYAVY
-523 KLSTAATAAEVANEA
+523 KLITAASAAEAANEA

-556 IDELLNVI
+556 INELLNVI

-578 DELSMLA
+578 DELSVVSPA
-585 PSLTNTYDSLKK
+585 LTQTYDSLRK

-603 TMVNR
+603 TNVNQ

-613 ADESRLSMLKKQAD
+613 ADTNRISLLKQQAEELKEYMSILKD
-627 ALEGIANGLSKT
+627 TQKLNPVSARYAISGLENL
-639 DDRLTSI
+639 
-646 GVGSGAGDYAKLRS
+646 
-660 ALMSD
+660 
-665 YGIQGSATWDVED
+665 GIQGEFGWNNTD
-678 WSEATQEVLNNIRRE
+678 WTEAIQEQLNRIASELW
-693 IEKIEEAKRRASVPT
+693 KIEDAKRRISVPT
-708 EMDVRIAES
+708 EMDVRLSES
-717 SYRNVKERFDYL
+717 SYRNAKEKFDDL
-729 SDFAAAMKKEV
+729 SDFDTAMKKEV
-740 EGTMSLHV
+740 EGTMALHV
-748 DGTHAERDTEAIIGE
+748 DGTHAERDTDSIIAELEG
-763 VEKKLGQMN
+763 KLKTME

-777 VEQQKVKDGLQETLE
+777 MEQQKVKDGLQETLG
-792 YMRRWKETGATS
+792 YMKRWKEMGITGGT
-804 GVFSIP
+804 FTIP

-816 LNELEDDTG
+816 LSDLESETEN
-825 KAKKEFD
+825 AKKKFN
-832 YLTGKWKDANKESV
+832 YLTGQWEEANKEFG
-846 TFAENRMKAIQ
+846 TFAENRMKAIK
-857 KWRDAEKKYNEAKN
+857 KWKDAEKKYNEAK
-871 SKNITNE
+871 SAKDITDK
-878 DGSIIKGYKEQQE
+878 DGFIIKGYTEQQD
-891 RLKEL
+891 RLKKL
-896 KNEIESAKKEAESFG
+896 KDEVESAKKEAESFG
-911 VDTGKPARTDKDP
+911 ADTGKPAQPDKDP

-947 EIEGKVN
+947 EIEGKEN

-969 SYLSPGM
+969 SYLDLGIES
-976 ENPEKIWEQIRE
+976 PEKIWEQIRE

-1026 EKYISETT
+1026 EKYISEST

-1043 SDTTGNRSLAGQI
+1043 SDATGNRSLAGQI

-1099 NGLKALGGLVS
+1099 NGLKTLGGLVS

-1142 EIESDLQKDLKDIDG
+1142 EIESNLQKDLKDIEG
-1157 RRADLETGG
+1157 RRAELETGG

-1213 DDMIERINAFSRSQE
+1213 DDMIERINTFSRSQE

-1256 ISNSAKEL
+1256 ISNASKEL

-1302 VASQEDMVK
+1302 IASQEDMVK

-1318 GLESMNDAVSS
+1318 GLEAMNTAVSS
-1329 VSGMFE
+1329 VSGMLE
-1335 SLGMKGA
+1335 SLGMEGA
-1342 SDITDIMGNVFSSSN
+1342 SDITNLMDGIFSSSN

-1402 DKKLDEEIQKSQRR
+1402 DKKLDDAIQKSQRR

-1442 ERALSSYGKLAEQVE
+1442 ERALSSYEQLAEQAE
-1457 RAGSGLS
+1457 RAGSKLS
-1464 AAYSMP
+1464 AAYSIP

-1499 KAHGFAASLNFTV
+1499 KSHGFAASLNFTV
-1512 GIEKEAYGALKAVG
+1512 SIEREAYEALKAVG

-1554 LNAEEGKKDSDPAK
+1554 LSAEEDKKDSDPAK

-1605 LSDSLVGAFRNGEDA
+1605 LSDALVDAFRNGEDA
-1620 VEAFEQTASDLLSK
+1620 VEAFEQTASDLLSR
-1634 VASNILRIGILEPAM
+1634 VASNILRIGILEPVM

-1660 DDNGNFQGGIIN
+1660 DENGNYQGGIIN

-1694 GKNIVEVM
+1694 GKNIVDAM
-1702 ENAFQL
+1702 NNAFQL

-1735 DTANLL
+1735 DTADLL
-1741 GSYINAM
+1741 ASYINAM

-1760 KYCGEQFPKMTNL
+1760 KYCGEQFPEMTHL
-1773 AEAQVQQLKVIADNT
+1773 AEAQLQQLQIIVKNT
-1788 GEQARIASEIRDM
+1788 GEHTRIASEIRDM

>member
-44 FKSAI
+44 FRSAI

-54 GQEFKARITPTLPKN
+54 GQEFKARITPTLPKH

-83 GSINEALKGKEFEAR
+83 GSINEALKGKAFEAR

-135 MEIQARMSQRA
+135 MEILARMAQRA
-146 ALSQIQL
+146 ALSQAQL

-207 IVEIGGEFQ
+207 VVEIGGEFQ
-216 KQLIALKSIL
+216 KQRIALKSIL

-423 GAIGELIVIYGSY
+423 GSIGDLIVIYGSY

-448 AETAVL
+448 VETAVL

-482 EILTLAKAKLTGVLK
+482 EILTLAKTKLIGVLK

-516 ALVYAVY
+516 SLVYVVY
-523 KLSTAATAAEVANEA
+523 KFSRAATVAEAANEN

-556 IDELLNVI
+556 INELLNVI

-578 DELSMLA
+578 DELSVVSPA
-585 PSLTNTYDSLKK
+585 LTQTYDSLRK

-603 TMVNR
+603 TNVNQ

-613 ADESRLSMLKKQAD
+613 ADTNRISLLKQQAEELKEYMSILKD
-627 ALEGIANGLSKT
+627 TQKLNPVSARYAISGLENL
-639 DDRLTSI
+639 
-646 GVGSGAGDYAKLRS
+646 
-660 ALMSD
+660 
-665 YGIQGSATWDVED
+665 GIQGELGWDNTD
-678 WSEATQEVLNNIRRE
+678 WTEAIQEQLNRIASELW
-693 IEKIEEAKRRASVPT
+693 KIEDAKRRASVPT

-717 SYRNVKERFDYL
+717 SYRNIKEQFDYL

-748 DGTHAERDTEAIIGE
+748 DGTHAERDTESIIAE
-763 VEKKLGQMN
+763 VEKKLEQMD

-777 VEQQKVKDGLQETLE
+777 ADQQEVKDGLQETLG
-792 YMRRWKETGATS
+792 YMKRWKEMGITGGAFT
-804 GVFSIP
+804 IP
-810 LFFDLK
+810 LFFDMK
-816 LNELEDDTG
+816 LGELEHETE
-825 KAKKEFD
+825 KAKKRFN
-832 YLTGKWKDANKESV
+832 YLTGQWEDANKESG
-846 TFAENRMKAIQ
+846 TFAENRMKAIK
-857 KWRDAEKKYNEAKN
+857 KWKDAEKKYNEAKN

-896 KNEIESAKKEAESFG
+896 KNEIESAKNEAESFG

-1364 SIGKLFGVS
+1364 SIGKLFGIS

-1487 KSKME
+1487 KGKME

-1512 GIEKEAYGALKAVG
+1512 GIEKEAYEALKAVG

>member
-197 LYTIERFATQ
+197 LYTIERFVTQ

-359 DMTNEGGKFYNMQA
+359 DMTNAGGKFYNMQA

-436 KAASMAITAFKK
+436 KAAIMAVTTYRKLGMTVLRQAVAEK
-448 AETAVL
+448 AL
-454 IKNVATGKLAA
+454 ATSANIALS
-465 ATNLAMSRS
+465 NSE
-474 ALAAATST
+474 ALAAARTKL
-482 EILTLAKAKLTGVLK
+482 LTLAKTRLIGVLK

-516 ALVYAVY
+516 SLVYAIY
-523 KLSTAATAAEVANEA
+523 KLSTAATVAEAANEN

-546 GQTIDDQKNK
+546 GQTIDNRKNK
-556 IDELLNVI
+556 INELLNVI

-578 DELSMLA
+578 DELSVLA
-585 PSLTNTYDSLKK
+585 PSLTATYDSLKK

-603 TMVNR
+603 TNVNR

-613 ADESRLSMLKKQAD
+613 ADANRASLLKRQAEEIKEYMSILSEPDKHGPAGARYAISGLK
-627 ALEGIANGLSKT
+627 GLGMQGE
-639 DDRLTSI
+639 I
-646 GVGSGAGDYAKLRS
+646 G
-660 ALMSD
+660 
-665 YGIQGSATWDVED
+665 WDVFD
-678 WSEATQEVLNNIRRE
+678 WAEAAQEQLNRITSELW
-693 IEKIEEAKRRASVPT
+693 KIEDAKRRASVPT

-717 SYRNVKERFDYL
+717 SYRNIKEQFDYL

-832 YLTGKWKDANKESV
+832 YLTGKWKDANKESG

-1157 RRADLETGG
+1157 RRAELETGG

-1364 SIGKLFGVS
+1364 SIGKLFGIS

-1487 KSKME
+1487 KGKME

-1512 GIEKEAYGALKAVG
+1512 GIEKEAYEALKAVG

>member
-197 LYTIERFATQ
+197 LYTIERFVTQ

-359 DMTNEGGKFYNMQA
+359 DMTNAGGKFYNMQA

-436 KAASMAITAFKK
+436 KAAIMAVTTYRKLGMTVLRQAVAEK
-448 AETAVL
+448 AL
-454 IKNVATGKLAA
+454 ATSANIALS
-465 ATNLAMSRS
+465 NSE
-474 ALAAATST
+474 ALAAARTKL
-482 EILTLAKAKLTGVLK
+482 LTLAKTRLIGVLK

-516 ALVYAVY
+516 SLVYAIY
-523 KLSTAATAAEVANEA
+523 KLSTAATVAEAANEN

-546 GQTIDDQKNK
+546 GQTIDNRKNK
-556 IDELLNVI
+556 INELLNVI

-578 DELSMLA
+578 DELSVLA
-585 PSLTNTYDSLKK
+585 PSLTATYDSLKK

-603 TMVNR
+603 TNVNR

-613 ADESRLSMLKKQAD
+613 ADANRASLLKRQAEEIKEYMSILSEPDKHGPAGARYAISGLK
-627 ALEGIANGLSKT
+627 GLGMQGE
-639 DDRLTSI
+639 I
-646 GVGSGAGDYAKLRS
+646 G
-660 ALMSD
+660 
-665 YGIQGSATWDVED
+665 WDVFD
-678 WSEATQEVLNNIRRE
+678 WAEAAQEQLNRITSELW
-693 IEKIEEAKRRASVPT
+693 KIEDAKRRASVPT

-717 SYRNVKERFDYL
+717 SYRNIKEQFDYL

-740 EGTMSLHV
+740 EGTMSVHV
-748 DGTHAERDTEAIIGE
+748 DGTHAERDTESIIAE
-763 VEKKLGQMN
+763 VEKKLEQMD

-832 YLTGKWKDANKESV
+832 YLTGKWKDANKESG

-1157 RRADLETGG
+1157 RRAGLETGG

-1487 KSKME
+1487 KGKME

-1512 GIEKEAYGALKAVG
+1512 GIEKEAYEALKAVG

>member
-197 LYTIERFATQ
+197 LYTIERFVTQ

-359 DMTNEGGKFYNMQA
+359 DMTNAGGKFYNMQA

-436 KAASMAITAFKK
+436 KAAIMAITAFKK

-482 EILTLAKAKLTGVLK
+482 EILTLAKAKLIGVLK

-516 ALVYAVY
+516 SLVYVVY
-523 KLSTAATAAEVANEA
+523 KLSTAATAAEAANEN

-556 IDELLNVI
+556 INELLNVI

-578 DELSMLA
+578 DELSVVSPA
-585 PSLTNTYDSLKK
+585 LTQTYDSLRK

-603 TMVNR
+603 TNVNQ

-613 ADESRLSMLKKQAD
+613 ADTNRISLLKQQAEELKEYMSILKD
-627 ALEGIANGLSKT
+627 TQKLNPVSARYAISGLENL
-639 DDRLTSI
+639 
-646 GVGSGAGDYAKLRS
+646 
-660 ALMSD
+660 
-665 YGIQGSATWDVED
+665 GIQGEFGWDNTDRTEAIQEQLNRIA
-678 WSEATQEVLNNIRRE
+678 SELW
-693 IEKIEEAKRRASVPT
+693 KIEDAKRRASVPT

-717 SYRNVKERFDYL
+717 SYRNIKEQFDYL

-748 DGTHAERDTEAIIGE
+748 DGTHAERDTESIIAE
-763 VEKKLGQMN
+763 VEKKLEQMD

-777 VEQQKVKDGLQETLE
+777 ADQQEVKDGLQETLG
-792 YMRRWKETGATS
+792 YMKRWKEMGITS
-804 GVFSIP
+804 GAFTIP
-810 LFFDLK
+810 LFFDMK
-816 LNELEDDTG
+816 LGELEHETE
-825 KAKKEFD
+825 KAKKRFN
-832 YLTGKWKDANKESV
+832 YLTEQWEDANKESG
-846 TFAENRMKAIQ
+846 TFAENRMKAIK
-857 KWRDAEKKYNEAKN
+857 KWKDAEKKYNEAKN

-896 KNEIESAKKEAESFG
+896 KNEIESAKNEAESFG

-1142 EIESDLQKDLKDIDG
+1142 EIESNLQKDLKDIEG
-1157 RRADLETGG
+1157 RRAELETGG
-1166 VDVESLISSRKKK
+1166 VDVESLVSSRKKK

-1402 DKKLDEEIQKSQRR
+1402 DKKLDKEIQKSQRR

-1499 KAHGFAASLNFTV
+1499 KSHGFAASLNFTV
-1512 GIEKEAYGALKAVG
+1512 GIEKEAYEALKAVG

>member
-44 FKSAI
+44 FRSAI

-54 GQEFKARITPTLPKN
+54 GQEFKARITPTLPRN

-216 KQLIALKSIL
+216 KQRIALKSIL

-231 AETIFGKIRDLAV
+231 AETIFGKIRDLSV

-317 PLLDELAKKFSMLEG
+317 PLLDELAKMFSMLEG

-359 DMTNEGGKFYNMQA
+359 DMTNAGGKFYNMQA

-436 KAASMAITAFKK
+436 KAAIMAVTTYRKLGMTVLRQAVAEK
-448 AETAVL
+448 ALATSANIALSNSET
-454 IKNVATGKLAA
+454 LAA
-465 ATNLAMSRS
+465 ARTKL
-474 ALAAATST
+474 
-482 EILTLAKAKLTGVLK
+482 LTLAKTRLIGVLK

-516 ALVYAVY
+516 SLVYAIY
-523 KLSTAATAAEVANEA
+523 KLSTAATVAEAANEN

-546 GQTIDDQKNK
+546 GQTIDNRKNK
-556 IDELLNVI
+556 INELLNVI

-578 DELSMLA
+578 DELSVVSPA
-585 PSLTNTYDSLKK
+585 LTQTYDSLRK

-603 TMVNR
+603 TNVNQ

-613 ADESRLSMLKKQAD
+613 ADTNRISLLKQQAEELKEYMSILKD
-627 ALEGIANGLSKT
+627 TQKLNPVSARYAISGLENL
-639 DDRLTSI
+639 
-646 GVGSGAGDYAKLRS
+646 
-660 ALMSD
+660 
-665 YGIQGSATWDVED
+665 GIQGELGWDNTD
-678 WSEATQEVLNNIRRE
+678 WTEAIQEQLNRIASELW
-693 IEKIEEAKRRASVPT
+693 KIEDAKRRASVPT

-717 SYRNVKERFDYL
+717 SYRNIKEQFDYL

-832 YLTGKWKDANKESV
+832 YLTGKWKDANKESG

-1213 DDMIERINAFSRSQE
+1213 DEMTERINAFSRSQE

-1487 KSKME
+1487 KGKME

-1512 GIEKEAYGALKAVG
+1512 GIEKEAYEALKAVG